1 MTRRKRMIHCMHGFL
16 LIGSLL
22 LHSCS
27 GETQLDGENGT
38 PEGKDPLRQEVLLN
52 INNKLVLHK
61 TTTRDIATA
70 EENAISTLD
79 VYVFGSPTEDGT
91 YTFQERF
98 AYRENTDDL
107 PADAKELILNAGAT
121 DNVTT
126 GLLSLHRGLFVKL
139 YCIANDTKPVNAD
152 GTEVEADDFTPI
164 TFTTG
169 GSIIEREGSP
179 TEADFLKYHTRLLND
194 IGATQPLVTPLA
206 MSGAQTLPLDLT
218 DASVGTRLQVN
229 FKLTRL
235 AARFDVVNKADE
247 SRFTIESIS
256 MGNARRG
263 AGYFPIVTCGAHPAA
278 DGDLTTTNDKPFMG
292 DNANTGTQQGAFYCY
307 PSMQEDEGFLM
318 LKGHYKVN
326 ETETKE
332 VSYRIPFRQKGVD
345 GQETYLDINNNHRYT
360 IGITKADEL
369 RLEFILNVA
378 DWTDDGNIDDYE
390 PGNKPGEITVSIP
403 TAFQGR
409 STATLDAVRNVYT
422 VSMSLDDGS
431 SFDMTV
437 GSSSPG
443 IKIVYAGGPSAQK
456 SNWLVCN
463 PKTTTRIFSGSD
475 YIFYVKENYRGL
487 FPRATVRVYDVL
499 SGMENILYVDA
510 VAVPQPLATTQPSKA
525 PNNESDNPNSFD
537 VATATVTLYRITNS
551 QAQVSFLCPDD
562 MEVVD
567 KPGWIDVSDVVK
579 DGTKNTYTLT
589 LNNRDVVLPST
600 PSNTHTG
607 EVADNAVIFAN
618 SKNKEKL
625 RIPIAIVLKDAPMTP
640 IFTALGGN
648 NNSYAGPTESDLGK
662 ITMSVASGNTCTVP
676 VTSMD
681 GVTVE
686 FDFDG
691 NPAWLTSEIK
701 TTGTSAGSNQQNV
714 IFKLVNA
721 NLPNAKDVTVTLKN
735 KIGGADRQFVISPNV
750 GSLSFSGNSSWGV
763 DVLNTS
769 GKTITLYKLSGETQR
784 MTIKVNSWGGST
796 VESSNTSIVKIS
808 GPTEQ
813 SVDAADYQLAAT
825 GTDSAQLTF
834 ANRVDPTKKE
844 TYAVTVKNF
853 DAPQL
858 NSTFG
863 TLKSVPKNEGSSVL
877 STTITVTPPVGG
889 FEVSSAPNSF
899 IASYSVS
906 GNNCTLK
913 AVKAGST
920 SITFR
925 NKLDNSKT
933 ATYSVTVTGVLY
945 EGQAVWKYEGF
956 YIAPV
961 DAAENVPWTTG
972 TSSYCSGKKG
982 GTWKVPRAAEYRT
995 ILGGTSGSNTA
1006 SEEIYQKYYNTVFAN
1021 RYYWTCDAH
1030 NDTQSYILYVTANT
1044 GKGGAYVGV
1053 QNITYK
1059 GFVRCVAKQ

>member
-16 LIGSLL
+16 LMGSLL

-27 GETQLDGENGT
+27 GETQLDGENGI

-61 TTTRDIATA
+61 TATRDIATA

-152 GTEVEADDFTPI
+152 DIEVEADDFIPI

-169 GSIIEREGSP
+169 GSIMEREGSP
-179 TEADFLKYHTRLLND
+179 TEADFLKYHTRLLIGD
-194 IGATQPLVTPLA
+194 ILNTPLT

-256 MGNARRG
+256 MGNTRRG

-278 DGDLTTTNDKPFMG
+278 DGDLTTTTDKPFMG
-292 DNANTGTQQGAFYCY
+292 DNANTGTRQGAFYCY

-369 RLEFILNVA
+369 RLEFTLNVA
-378 DWTDDGNIDDYE
+378 DWADDGNIDDYE
-390 PGNKPGEITVSIP
+390 PDNNPGEITVSIP
-403 TAFQGR
+403 TAFQDR
-409 STATLDAVRNVYT
+409 STAILDPDRNVYT
-422 VSMSLDDGS
+422 VSMSLDTGS

-456 SNWLVCN
+456 NNWLVCN
-463 PKTTTRIFSGSD
+463 PKTTTRISSGSD
-475 YIFYVKENYRGL
+475 YTFSIKEDYTGL

-510 VAVPQPLATTQPSKA
+510 VAVPQPLTTTQPEKA
-525 PNNESDNPNSFD
+525 PNGTSDNPNSFD
-537 VATATVTLYRITNS
+537 VTTATATLYRITNS
-551 QAQVSFLCPDD
+551 QAQVSFLCPDN
-562 MEVVD
+562 MEVVG

-579 DGTKNTYTLT
+579 NGTKNTYTLT
-589 LNNRDVVLPST
+589 LNDRDVVLPST
-600 PSNTHTG
+600 TSNTRTV
-607 EVADNAVIFAN
+607 ETTDNAVIFAN

-640 IFTALGGN
+640 LFTALGGS
-648 NNSYAGPTESDLGK
+648 NNSYAGPTESNLGK

-686 FDFDG
+686 FDFG
-691 NPAWLTSEIK
+691 SNPEWLTSEVK

-735 KIGGADRQFVISPNV
+735 KIGGADRKFTISPNI
-750 GSLSFSGNSSWGV
+750 GSFSVAKNSSTSSADSFSGTN
-763 DVLNTS
+763 
-769 GKTITLYKLSGETQR
+769 ITLYKLGSGTSYMQLK
-784 MTIKVNSWGGST
+784 TTYWGGST
-796 VESSNTSIVKIS
+796 LTSNNGAVSISTASTSDDVII
-808 GPTEQ
+808 
-813 SVDAADYQLAAT
+813 YQLTANSVKNGVT
-825 GTDSAQLTF
+825 LTL
-834 ANRVDPTKKE
+834 ASRVDPSKTQ
-844 TYAVTVKNF
+844 TYTVNVTEFK
-853 DAPQL
+853 APTL
-858 NSTFG
+858 NSTSKDI
-863 TLKSVPKNEGSSVL
+863 TSIKNNGG
-877 STTITVTPPVGG
+877 STTVTVTPPTDGYGYKVK
-889 FEVSSAPNSF
+889 
-899 IASYSVS
+899 SYDSYYVNYSNS
-906 GNNCTLK
+906 GNSYTIN
-913 AVKAGST
+913 AVRLGSA
-920 SITFR
+920 SIVFC
-925 NKLDNSKT
+925 NKMDDTKT
-933 ATYSVTVTGVLY
+933 ATLYVTINNSVNY
-945 EGQAVWKYEGF
+945 EGMAVWDYNGY

-961 DAAENVPWTTG
+961 DATTTVWDSNV
-972 TSSYCSGKKG
+972 SSDYYCRYKNGANWR
-982 GTWKVPRAAEYRT
+982 TPTEADMRA
-995 ILGGTSGSNTA
+995 ILGGVSGFDYASYWVYEYITSNGIFSGCTWT
-1006 SEEIYQKYYNTVFAN
+1006 SESLNSTEARFLDIENGFMFVG
-1021 RYYWTCDAH
+1021 
-1030 NDTQSYILYVTANT
+1030 YIP
-1044 GKGGAYVGV
+1044 KSR
-1053 QNITYK
+1053 TYA
-1059 GFVRCVAKQ
+1059 VRCVAKK

>member
-16 LIGSLL
+16 LMGSLL

-61 TTTRDIATA
+61 TATRDIATA

-152 GTEVEADDFTPI
+152 DIEVEADDFIPI

-169 GSIIEREGSP
+169 GSIMEREGSP
-179 TEADFLKYHTRLLND
+179 TEADFLKYHTRLLIGD
-194 IGATQPLVTPLA
+194 ILNTPLT

-256 MGNARRG
+256 MGNTRRG

-278 DGDLTTTNDKPFMG
+278 DGDLTTTTDKPFMG
-292 DNANTGTQQGAFYCY
+292 DNANTGTRQGAFYCY

-369 RLEFILNVA
+369 RLEFTLNVA
-378 DWTDDGNIDDYE
+378 DWADDGNIDDYE
-390 PGNKPGEITVSIP
+390 PDNKPGEITVSIP
-403 TAFQGR
+403 TAFQDR
-409 STATLDAVRNVYT
+409 STAILDPDRNVYT
-422 VSMSLDDGS
+422 VSMSLDTGS

-456 SNWLVCN
+456 NNWLVCN
-463 PKTTTRIFSGSD
+463 PKTTTRISSGSD
-475 YIFYVKENYRGL
+475 YTFSIKEDYTGL

-510 VAVPQPLATTQPSKA
+510 VAVPQPLTTTQPEKA
-525 PNNESDNPNSFD
+525 PNGTSDNPNSFD
-537 VATATVTLYRITNS
+537 VTTATATLYRITNS
-551 QAQVSFLCPDD
+551 QAQVSFLCPDN
-562 MEVVD
+562 MEVVG

-579 DGTKNTYTLT
+579 NGTKNTYTLT
-589 LNNRDVVLPST
+589 LNDRDVVLPSAT
-600 PSNTHTG
+600 SNTRTV
-607 EVADNAVIFAN
+607 ETTDNAVIFAN

-625 RIPIAIVLKDAPMTP
+625 RIPIAIVLKDAPVTP
-640 IFTALGGN
+640 LFTALGGS
-648 NNSYAGPTESDLGK
+648 NNSYTEPTESDLGK
-662 ITMSVASGNTCTVP
+662 ITMSMASGNTCTVP

-686 FDFDG
+686 FDFG
-691 NPAWLTSEIK
+691 SNPEWLTSEVK

-735 KIGGADRQFVISPNV
+735 KIGGADRQFVISPNI
-750 GSLSFSGNSSWGV
+750 GSPSVAKSASSSSADSFSG
-763 DVLNTS
+763 S
-769 GKTITLYKLSGETQR
+769 GITLYKLGSGTSYMQLK
-784 MTIKVNSWGGST
+784 TTYWGGST
-796 VESSNTSIVKIS
+796 LTSSNTGALKVETVSSS
-808 GPTEQ
+808 GNDITYKLT
-813 SVDAADYQLAAT
+813 ALAVNNNIK
-825 GTDSAQLTF
+825 LTL
-834 ANRVDPTKKE
+834 ASRVDPTKTKE
-844 TYAVTVKNF
+844 YSVTIKEFVAPTLNVYSRTITSIKN
-853 DAPQL
+853 
-858 NSTFG
+858 NG
-863 TLKSVPKNEGSSVL
+863 G
-877 STTITVTPPVGG
+877 STTVTVTPPTDNYGYKVK
-889 FEVSSAPNSF
+889 SYDSYY
-899 IASYSVS
+899 ISYSNS
-906 GNNCTLK
+906 GNSYTINT
-913 AVKAGST
+913 VRVGST
-920 SITFR
+920 SIVFC
-925 NKLDNSKT
+925 NKMDDTKT
-933 ATYSVTVTGVLY
+933 ATLDVTINNSVNY
-945 EGQAVWKYEGF
+945 EGMAVWEYNGY

-961 DAAENVPWTTG
+961 DAASTVWDSNV
-972 TSSYCSGKKG
+972 SSNYYCQYKSGAN
-982 GTWKVPRAAEYRT
+982 WRT
-995 ILGGTSGSNTA
+995 PTDADMHAILGTSGFNHASNEVNAYIRNNGIFSGCTWT
-1006 SEEIYQKYYNTVFAN
+1006 SE
-1021 RYYWTCDAH
+1021 
-1030 NDTQSYILYVTANT
+1030 
-1044 GKGGAYVGV
+1044 AYDGNNAKFLDFEVDFMFVGW
-1053 QNITYK
+1053 IPKDRTYA
-1059 GFVRCVAKQ
+1059 VRCVSKK

>member
-16 LIGSLL
+16 LMGSLL

-61 TTTRDIATA
+61 TATRDIATA

-139 YCIANDTKPVNAD
+139 YCIANDTKPMNAD

-169 GSIIEREGSP
+169 GSIMEREGSP
-179 TEADFLKYHTRLLND
+179 TEADFLKYHTRLLNGD
-194 IGATQPLVTPLA
+194 ILNTPLT

-218 DASVGTRLQVN
+218 DASVSTRLQVN

-278 DGDLTTTNDKPFMG
+278 DGDLTTTADKPFMG
-292 DNANTGTQQGAFYCY
+292 DNANTGTQTGAFYCY

-326 ETETKE
+326 ETESKE

-369 RLEFILNVA
+369 RLEFTLNVA
-378 DWTDDGNIDDYE
+378 DWADDGNIDDYE
-390 PGNKPGEITVSIP
+390 PDNKPGEITVSIP
-403 TAFQGR
+403 TAFQDR
-409 STATLDAVRNVYT
+409 STAILDPDRNVYT

-456 SNWLVCN
+456 NNWLVCK
-463 PKTTTRIFSGSD
+463 PKTTTRISSGSD
-475 YIFYVKENYRGL
+475 YTFSIKEDYTGL

-510 VAVPQPLATTQPSKA
+510 VAVPQVLTTAQPAKA
-525 PNNESDNPNSFD
+525 PNGMSDNPNSFD
-537 VATATVTLYRITNS
+537 AANATVTLYRITDS
-551 QAQVSFLCPDD
+551 SAKVSFLCPDD

-567 KPGWIDVSDVVK
+567 NPSWINVSAPVEEGAK
-579 DGTKNTYTLT
+579 RTYTLT
-589 LNNRDVVLPST
+589 LTDRDVDLSST
-600 PSNTHTG
+600 TGNTRTG
-607 EVADNAVIFAN
+607 ETTGNVVVFAN
-618 SKNKEKL
+618 SKSTDKL
-625 RIPIAIVLKDAPMTP
+625 KIPIEIVLKDASLTP
-640 IFTALGGN
+640 TFTLLGGS
-648 NNSYAGPTESDLGK
+648 NNSYTEPSENILGK
-662 ITMSVASGNTCTVP
+662 ISMSMAYGNTCTVP

-681 GVTVE
+681 GVVVE
-686 FDFDG
+686 FDFAG
-691 NPAWLTSEIK
+691 SPEWLSSTVSAD
-701 TTGTSAGSNQQNV
+701 GTSLGLKQESVKFQ
-714 IFKLVNA
+714 LVNA
-721 NLPNAKDVTVTLKN
+721 KLAGAKDVTVTLKN
-735 KIGGADRQFVISPNV
+735 KIGGADRKFVISPNI
-750 GSLSFSGNSSWGV
+750 GSLSVVKGASTSSADSFSGTNIV
-763 DVLNTS
+763 
-769 GKTITLYKLSGETQR
+769 LYKLGSVATSYMQLK
-784 MTIKVNSWGGST
+784 TTYWGGST
-796 VESSNTSIVKIS
+796 LTSNDNAVSVSTASTSGDVI
-808 GPTEQ
+808 T
-813 SVDAADYQLAAT
+813 YQLTANSVKSGVT
-825 GTDSAQLTF
+825 LTL
-834 ANRVDPTKKE
+834 ASRVDPSKKQ
-844 TYAVTVKNF
+844 TYTVNVTEFKAPTLSSTSGLLKAV
-853 DAPQL
+853 PR
-858 NSTFG
+858 
-863 TLKSVPKNEGSSVL
+863 NEGSSNL

-889 FEVSSAPNSF
+889 FEVSSAPNSS

-906 GNNCTLK
+906 GNSYTLN

-920 SITFR
+920 SMTFR
-925 NKLDNSKT
+925 NKLDNSKI
-933 ATYSVTVTGVLY
+933 ATYNVTVQGILY
-945 EGQAVWKYEGF
+945 EGQAVWKYYGF

-961 DAAENVPWTTG
+961 NAVNYIPWN
-972 TSSYCSGKKG
+972 SSLNNSYCANKKG
-982 GTWKVPRAAEYRT
+982 GTWYVPAVGEWRT
-995 ILGGTSGSNTA
+995 ILGGYDSPPESIWKEYKKRGVFSN
-1006 SEEIYQKYYNTVFAN
+1006 E
-1021 RYYWTCDAH
+1021 YYWSRTD
-1030 NDTQSYILYVTANT
+1030 
-1044 GKGGAYVGV
+1044 GGDGRAYMMCMYMGGNMSIVPELKTENGW
-1053 QNITYK
+1053 
-1059 GFVRCVAKQ
+1059 VRCITNGY

>member
-16 LIGSLL
+16 LMGSLL

-27 GETQLDGENGT
+27 GETQLDGENGI

-61 TTTRDIATA
+61 TATRDIATA

-79 VYVFGSPTEDGT
+79 VYVFGASTEDGT

-169 GSIIEREGSP
+169 GSIMEREGSP
-179 TEADFLKYHTRLLND
+179 TEADFLKYHTRLLTGD
-194 IGATQPLVTPLA
+194 ILNSPLA

-263 AGYFPIVTCGAHPAA
+263 AGYFPIITCGAHPAA
-278 DGDLTTTNDKPFMG
+278 DGDLTTTADKPFMG
-292 DNANTGTQQGAFYCY
+292 ANANTGTQTGAFYCY

-326 ETETKE
+326 ETESKE

-369 RLEFILNVA
+369 RLEFTLNVT
-378 DWTDDGNIDDYE
+378 DWPDDGNIDDYE
-390 PGNKPGEITVSIP
+390 PDNKPGEITVSIP
-403 TAFQGR
+403 PAFQDR
-409 STATLDAVRNVYT
+409 STAILDPDRNVYT
-422 VSMSLDDGS
+422 VSMSLDTGS

-456 SNWLVCN
+456 NNWLVCE
-463 PKTTTRIFSGSD
+463 PKTTIRISSGSD
-475 YIFYVKENYRGL
+475 YTFSIKEDYTGF

-510 VAVPQPLATTQPSKA
+510 VAVPQPLTTTQPEKA
-525 PNNESDNPNSFD
+525 PNGTSDNPNSFD
-537 VATATVTLYRITNS
+537 VTTATATLYRITNS
-551 QAQVSFLCPDD
+551 STQVSFLCPDN
-562 MEVVD
+562 MEVVG

-579 DGTKNTYTLT
+579 NGTKNTYTLT
-589 LNNRDVVLPST
+589 LNDRDVVLPST
-600 PSNTHTG
+600 TSNTRTV
-607 EVADNAVIFAN
+607 ETTDNAVIFAN

-640 IFTALGGN
+640 LFTALGGN
-648 NNSYAGPTESDLGK
+648 NNSYTEPTESDLGK

-686 FDFDG
+686 FDFG
-691 NPAWLTSEIK
+691 SNPEWLTSEVK
-701 TTGTSAGSNQQNV
+701 TTGTSAGSNQQSV

-735 KIGGADRQFVISPNV
+735 KIGGADRKFVISPNI
-750 GSLSFSGNSSWGV
+750 GSPSVAKSASSSSADSFSG
-763 DVLNTS
+763 S
-769 GKTITLYKLSGETQR
+769 GITLYKLGSGTSYMQLKA
-784 MTIKVNSWGGST
+784 TYWGGST
-796 VESSNTSIVKIS
+796 LTSSNTGALKVETVSSS
-808 GPTEQ
+808 GNDITYKLT
-813 SVDAADYQLAAT
+813 ALAVNNNIK
-825 GTDSAQLTF
+825 LTL
-834 ANRVDPTKKE
+834 ASRVDPTKTKE
-844 TYAVTVKNF
+844 YSVTIKEFVAPTLNVYSRTITSIKN
-853 DAPQL
+853 
-858 NSTFG
+858 NG
-863 TLKSVPKNEGSSVL
+863 G
-877 STTITVTPPVGG
+877 STTVTVTPPTDNYGYKVK
-889 FEVSSAPNSF
+889 SYDSYY
-899 IASYSVS
+899 ISYSNS
-906 GNNCTLK
+906 GNSYTINT
-913 AVKAGST
+913 VRVGST
-920 SITFR
+920 SIVFC
-925 NKLDNSKT
+925 NKMDDTKT
-933 ATYSVTVTGVLY
+933 ATLYVTINNSVNY
-945 EGQAVWKYEGF
+945 EGMAVWDYNGY

-961 DAAENVPWTTG
+961 DATTTVWDSNV
-972 TSSYCSGKKG
+972 SSDYYCRYKNGANWR
-982 GTWKVPRAAEYRT
+982 TPTEADMRA
-995 ILGGTSGSNTA
+995 ILGGVSGFDYASYWVYEYITSNGIFSGCTWTSESYDSSNA
-1006 SEEIYQKYYNTVFAN
+1006 RFLDIENGFMFVG
-1021 RYYWTCDAH
+1021 
-1030 NDTQSYILYVTANT
+1030 YIS
-1044 GKGGAYVGV
+1044 KSR
-1053 QNITYK
+1053 TYP
-1059 GFVRCVAKQ
+1059 VRCVAKK

>member
-1 MTRRKRMIHCMHGFL
+1 MHGFL
-16 LIGSLL
+16 LMGSLL
-22 LHSCS
+22 LYSCS
-27 GETQLDGENGT
+27 GETQLDGENGI

-61 TTTRDIATA
+61 TATRDIATA

-152 GTEVEADDFTPI
+152 GTEVETDDFTPI

-169 GSIIEREGSP
+169 GSIMEREGSP
-179 TEADFLKYHTRLLND
+179 TEADFLKYHTRLLNGD
-194 IGATQPLVTPLA
+194 VLSTPLA

-218 DASVGTRLQVN
+218 DASVSTRLQVN

-278 DGDLTTTNDKPFMG
+278 DGDLTTTTDKPFMG
-292 DNANTGTQQGAFYCY
+292 DNANTGTRQGAFYCY

-326 ETETKE
+326 ETESKE

-369 RLEFILNVA
+369 RLEFTLNVA
-378 DWTDDGNIDDYE
+378 DWADDGNIDDYE
-390 PGNKPGEITVSIP
+390 PDNKPGEITVSIP
-403 TAFQGR
+403 TAFQDR
-409 STATLDAVRNVYT
+409 STAILDPDRNVYT
-422 VSMSLDDGS
+422 VSMSLDTGS

-456 SNWLVCN
+456 NNWLVCN
-463 PKTTTRIFSGSD
+463 PKTTTRISSGSD
-475 YIFYVKENYRGL
+475 YTFSIKEDYTGL

-510 VAVPQPLATTQPSKA
+510 VAVPQPLTTTQPEKA
-525 PNNESDNPNSFD
+525 PNGTSDNPNSFD
-537 VATATVTLYRITNS
+537 VTTATVTLYRITNS
-551 QAQVSFLCPDD
+551 QAQVSFLCPDN
-562 MEVVD
+562 MEVVG

-579 DGTKNTYTLT
+579 NGTKNTYTLT
-589 LNNRDVVLPST
+589 LNDRDVVLPST
-600 PSNTHTG
+600 TSNTRTV
-607 EVADNAVIFAN
+607 ETTDNAVIFAN

-640 IFTALGGN
+640 LFTALGGS
-648 NNSYAGPTESDLGK
+648 NNSYAGPTESNLGK

-686 FDFDG
+686 FDFG
-691 NPAWLTSEIK
+691 SNPEWLTSEVK

-735 KIGGADRQFVISPNV
+735 KIGGADRKFVISPNI
-750 GSLSFSGNSSWGV
+750 GSPSVAKSASSSSADSFSG
-763 DVLNTS
+763 S
-769 GKTITLYKLSGETQR
+769 GITLYKLGSGTSYMQLK
-784 MTIKVNSWGGST
+784 TTYWGGST
-796 VESSNTSIVKIS
+796 LTSSNTGALKVETVSSS
-808 GPTEQ
+808 GNDITYKLT
-813 SVDAADYQLAAT
+813 ALAVNNNIK
-825 GTDSAQLTF
+825 LTL
-834 ANRVDPTKKE
+834 ASRVDPTKTKE
-844 TYAVTVKNF
+844 YSVTIKEFVAPTLNVYSRTITSIKN
-853 DAPQL
+853 
-858 NSTFG
+858 NG
-863 TLKSVPKNEGSSVL
+863 G
-877 STTITVTPPVGG
+877 STTVTVTPPTDNYGYKVK
-889 FEVSSAPNSF
+889 SYDSYY
-899 IASYSVS
+899 ISYSNS
-906 GNNCTLK
+906 GNSYTINT
-913 AVKAGST
+913 VRVGST
-920 SITFR
+920 SIVFC
-925 NKLDNSKT
+925 NKMDDTKT
-933 ATYSVTVTGVLY
+933 ATLDVTINNSVNY
-945 EGQAVWKYEGF
+945 EGMAVWEYNGY

-961 DAAENVPWTTG
+961 DAASTVWDSNV
-972 TSSYCSGKKG
+972 SSNYYCQYKSGAN
-982 GTWKVPRAAEYRT
+982 WRT
-995 ILGGTSGSNTA
+995 PTDADMHAILGTSGFNHASNEVNAYIRNNGIFSGCTWT
-1006 SEEIYQKYYNTVFAN
+1006 SE
-1021 RYYWTCDAH
+1021 
-1030 NDTQSYILYVTANT
+1030 
-1044 GKGGAYVGV
+1044 AYDGNNAKFLDFEVDFMFVGW
-1053 QNITYK
+1053 IPKDRTYA
-1059 GFVRCVAKQ
+1059 VRCVSKK

>member
-1 MTRRKRMIHCMHGFL
+1 MHGFL
-16 LIGSLL
+16 LMGSLL

-27 GETQLDGENGT
+27 GETQLDGENGI

-61 TTTRDIATA
+61 TATRDIATA

-152 GTEVEADDFTPI
+152 DIEVEADDFIPI

-169 GSIIEREGSP
+169 GSIMEREGSP
-179 TEADFLKYHTRLLND
+179 TEADFLKYHTRLLIGD
-194 IGATQPLVTPLA
+194 ILNTPLT

-218 DASVGTRLQVN
+218 DASVSTRLQVN

-278 DGDLTTTNDKPFMG
+278 DGDLTTTADKPFMG
-292 DNANTGTQQGAFYCY
+292 DNANTGTQTGAFYCY

-369 RLEFILNVA
+369 RLEFTLNVA
-378 DWTDDGNIDDYE
+378 DWADDGNIDDYE
-390 PGNKPGEITVSIP
+390 PDNNPGEITVSIP

-456 SNWLVCN
+456 NNWLVCE
-463 PKTTTRIFSGSD
+463 PKTTTRISSGSD
-475 YIFYVKENYRGL
+475 YTFSIKEDYTGL
-487 FPRATVRVYDVL
+487 FPCATVRVYDVL
-499 SGMENILYVDA
+499 SGIENILYVDA
-510 VAVPQPLATTQPSKA
+510 VAVPQPLTTTQPEKA
-525 PNNESDNPNSFD
+525 PNGTSDNPNSFD
-537 VATATVTLYRITNS
+537 VTTATATLYRITNS
-551 QAQVSFLCPDD
+551 STQVSFLCPDN
-562 MEVVD
+562 MEVVG

-579 DGTKNTYTLT
+579 NGTKNTYTLT
-589 LNNRDVVLPST
+589 LNDRDVVLPST
-600 PSNTHTG
+600 TGNTRTV
-607 EVADNAVIFAN
+607 EITDNAVIFAN

-640 IFTALGGN
+640 LFTALGGN
-648 NNSYAGPTESDLGK
+648 NNSYTEPTESDLGK

-686 FDFDG
+686 FDFG
-691 NPAWLTSEIK
+691 SNPEWLTSEVK

-735 KIGGADRQFVISPNV
+735 KIGGADRQFVISPNI
-750 GSLSFSGNSSWGV
+750 GSLSVVKNSSTSSADSFSGTN
-763 DVLNTS
+763 
-769 GKTITLYKLSGETQR
+769 ITLYKLGSGTSYMQLK
-784 MTIKVNSWGGST
+784 TTYWGGST
-796 VESSNTSIVKIS
+796 LTSNNGAVSISTASTSGDVII
-808 GPTEQ
+808 
-813 SVDAADYQLAAT
+813 YQLTANSVKNGVT
-825 GTDSAQLTF
+825 LTL
-834 ANRVDPTKKE
+834 ASRVDPSKTQ
-844 TYAVTVKNF
+844 TYTVNVTEFKAPTLNTGSSISLGTIRNSNVSKNVTVTAG
-853 DAPQL
+853 DGYGYDL
-858 NSTFG
+858 NITA
-863 TLKSVPKNEGSSVL
+863 GSSVVSNTKSG
-877 STTITVTPPVGG
+877 STHTLTAQKTGSATYVFYNKMDATKKATLNITV
-889 FEVSSAPNSF
+889 
-899 IASYSVS
+899 S
-906 GNNCTLK
+906 GVNFD
-913 AVKAGST
+913 G
-920 SITFR
+920 
-925 NKLDNSKT
+925 
-933 ATYSVTVTGVLY
+933 YTVWEYRGY
-945 EGQAVWKYEGF
+945 
-956 YIAPV
+956 YIAPPIDKTV
-961 DAAENVPWTTG
+961 TYWTGSLT
-972 TSSYCSGKKG
+972 TRYCSPRSGA
-982 GTWKVPRAAEYRT
+982 TWVIPSDSDCRS
-995 ILGGTSGSNTA
+995 IIGTSGESNA
-1006 SEEIYQKYYNTVFAN
+1006 SSSIYNELKNNGIFDTGTF
-1021 RYYWTCDAH
+1021 YWTT
-1030 NDTQSYILYVTANT
+1030 TQIDERSAYGFHFATTFARVSTGAINT
-1044 GKGGAYVGV
+1044 D
-1053 QNITYK
+1053 NRI
-1059 GFVRCVAKQ
+1059 RCVARK

>member
-16 LIGSLL
+16 LMGSLL
-22 LHSCS
+22 LYSCS
-27 GETQLDGENGT
+27 GETQLDGENGI

-61 TTTRDIATA
+61 TATRDIATA

-152 GTEVEADDFTPI
+152 GTEVETDDFTPI

-169 GSIIEREGSP
+169 GSIMEREGSP
-179 TEADFLKYHTRLLND
+179 TEADFLKYHTRLLNGD
-194 IGATQPLVTPLA
+194 VLSTPLA

-218 DASVGTRLQVN
+218 DASVSTRLQVN

-278 DGDLTTTNDKPFMG
+278 DGDLTTTTDKPFMG
-292 DNANTGTQQGAFYCY
+292 DNANTGTRQGAFYCY

-326 ETETKE
+326 ETESKE

-369 RLEFILNVA
+369 RLEFTLNVA
-378 DWTDDGNIDDYE
+378 DWADDGNIDDYE
-390 PGNKPGEITVSIP
+390 PDNKPGEITVSIP
-403 TAFQGR
+403 TAFQDR
-409 STATLDAVRNVYT
+409 STAILDPDRNVYT
-422 VSMSLDDGS
+422 VSMSLDTGS

-456 SNWLVCN
+456 NNWLVCN
-463 PKTTTRIFSGSD
+463 PKTTTRISSGSD
-475 YIFYVKENYRGL
+475 YTFSIKEDYTGL

-510 VAVPQPLATTQPSKA
+510 VAVPQPLTTTQPEKA
-525 PNNESDNPNSFD
+525 PNGTSDNPNSFD
-537 VATATVTLYRITNS
+537 VTTATVTLYRITNS
-551 QAQVSFLCPDD
+551 QAQVSFLCPDN
-562 MEVVD
+562 MEVVG

-579 DGTKNTYTLT
+579 NGTKNTYTLT
-589 LNNRDVVLPST
+589 LNDRDVVLPST
-600 PSNTHTG
+600 TSNTRTV
-607 EVADNAVIFAN
+607 ETTDNAVIFAN

-625 RIPIAIVLKDAPMTP
+625 RIPIAIFLTDAHITP
-640 IFTALGGN
+640 LFTALGGSN
-648 NNSYAGPTESDLGK
+648 NRYAGPTESNLGK

-686 FDFDG
+686 FDFG
-691 NPAWLTSEIK
+691 SNPEWLTSEVK

-735 KIGGADRQFVISPNV
+735 KIGGADRKFVISPNI
-750 GSLSFSGNSSWGV
+750 GSPSVAKSASSSSADSFSG
-763 DVLNTS
+763 S
-769 GKTITLYKLSGETQR
+769 GITLYKLGSGTSYMQLK
-784 MTIKVNSWGGST
+784 TTYWGGST
-796 VESSNTSIVKIS
+796 LTSSNTGALKVETVSSS
-808 GPTEQ
+808 GNDITYKLT
-813 SVDAADYQLAAT
+813 ALAVNNNIK
-825 GTDSAQLTF
+825 LTL
-834 ANRVDPTKKE
+834 ASRVDPTKTKE
-844 TYAVTVKNF
+844 YSVTIKEFVAPTLNVYSRTITSIKN
-853 DAPQL
+853 
-858 NSTFG
+858 NG
-863 TLKSVPKNEGSSVL
+863 G
-877 STTITVTPPVGG
+877 STTVTVTPPTDNYGYKVK
-889 FEVSSAPNSF
+889 SYDSYY
-899 IASYSVS
+899 ISYSNS
-906 GNNCTLK
+906 GNSYTINT
-913 AVKAGST
+913 VRVGST
-920 SITFR
+920 SIVFC
-925 NKLDNSKT
+925 NKMDDTKT
-933 ATYSVTVTGVLY
+933 ATLDVTINNSVNY
-945 EGQAVWKYEGF
+945 EGMAVWEYNGY

-961 DAAENVPWTTG
+961 DAASTVWDSNV
-972 TSSYCSGKKG
+972 SSNYYCQYKSGAN
-982 GTWKVPRAAEYRT
+982 WRT
-995 ILGGTSGSNTA
+995 PTDADMHAILGTSGFNHASNEVNAYIRNNGIFSGCTWT
-1006 SEEIYQKYYNTVFAN
+1006 SE
-1021 RYYWTCDAH
+1021 
-1030 NDTQSYILYVTANT
+1030 
-1044 GKGGAYVGV
+1044 AYDGNNAKFLDFEVDFMFVGW
-1053 QNITYK
+1053 IPKDRTYA
-1059 GFVRCVAKQ
+1059 VRCVSKK

>member
-16 LIGSLL
+16 LMGSLL

-61 TTTRDIATA
+61 TATRDIATA

-152 GTEVEADDFTPI
+152 DIEVEADDFIPI

-169 GSIIEREGSP
+169 GSIMEREGSP
-179 TEADFLKYHTRLLND
+179 TEADFLKYHTRLLIGD
-194 IGATQPLVTPLA
+194 ILNTPLT

-256 MGNARRG
+256 MGNTRRG

-278 DGDLTTTNDKPFMG
+278 DGDLTTTTDKPFMG
-292 DNANTGTQQGAFYCY
+292 DNANTGTRQGAFYCY

-369 RLEFILNVA
+369 RLEFTLNVA
-378 DWTDDGNIDDYE
+378 DWADDGNIDDYE
-390 PGNKPGEITVSIP
+390 PDNKPGEITVSIP
-403 TAFQGR
+403 TAFQDR
-409 STATLDAVRNVYT
+409 STAILDPDRNVYT
-422 VSMSLDDGS
+422 VSMSLDTGS

-456 SNWLVCN
+456 NNWLVCN
-463 PKTTTRIFSGSD
+463 PKTTTRISSGSD
-475 YIFYVKENYRGL
+475 YTFSIKEDYTGL

-510 VAVPQPLATTQPSKA
+510 VAVPQPLTTTQPEKA
-525 PNNESDNPNSFD
+525 PNGTSDNPNSFD
-537 VATATVTLYRITNS
+537 VTTATATLYRITNS
-551 QAQVSFLCPDD
+551 QAQVSFLCPDN
-562 MEVVD
+562 MEVVG

-579 DGTKNTYTLT
+579 NGTKNTYTLT
-589 LNNRDVVLPST
+589 LNDRDVVLPSAT
-600 PSNTHTG
+600 SNTRTV
-607 EVADNAVIFAN
+607 ETTDNAVIFAN

-625 RIPIAIVLKDAPMTP
+625 RIPIAIVLKDAPVTP
-640 IFTALGGN
+640 LFTALGGS
-648 NNSYAGPTESDLGK
+648 NNSYTEPTESDLGK
-662 ITMSVASGNTCTVP
+662 ITMSMASGNTCTVP

-686 FDFDG
+686 FDFG
-691 NPAWLTSEIK
+691 SNPEWLTSEVK

-735 KIGGADRQFVISPNV
+735 KIGGADRQFVISPNI
-750 GSLSFSGNSSWGV
+750 GSPSVAKSASSSSADSFSG
-763 DVLNTS
+763 S
-769 GKTITLYKLSGETQR
+769 GITLYKLGSGTSYMQLK
-784 MTIKVNSWGGST
+784 TTYWGGST
-796 VESSNTSIVKIS
+796 LTSSNTGALKVETVSSS
-808 GPTEQ
+808 GNDITYKLT
-813 SVDAADYQLAAT
+813 ALAVNNNIK
-825 GTDSAQLTF
+825 LTL
-834 ANRVDPTKKE
+834 ASRVDPTKTKE
-844 TYAVTVKNF
+844 YSVTIKEFVAPTLNVYSRTITSIKN
-853 DAPQL
+853 
-858 NSTFG
+858 NG
-863 TLKSVPKNEGSSVL
+863 G
-877 STTITVTPPVGG
+877 STTVTVTPPTDNYGYKVK
-889 FEVSSAPNSF
+889 SYDSYY
-899 IASYSVS
+899 ISYSNS
-906 GNNCTLK
+906 GNSYTINT
-913 AVKAGST
+913 VRVGST
-920 SITFR
+920 SIVFC
-925 NKLDNSKT
+925 NKMDDTKT
-933 ATYSVTVTGVLY
+933 ATLDVTINNSVNY
-945 EGQAVWKYEGF
+945 EGMAVWEYNGY

-961 DAAENVPWTTG
+961 DAASTVWDSNV
-972 TSSYCSGKKG
+972 SSNYYCQYKSGAN
-982 GTWKVPRAAEYRT
+982 WRT
-995 ILGGTSGSNTA
+995 PTDADMHAILGTSGFNHASNEVNAYIRNNGIFSGCTWT
-1006 SEEIYQKYYNTVFAN
+1006 SEAYDGNNAKFLDFEVDFMFVG
-1021 RYYWTCDAH
+1021 WTPKDR
-1030 NDTQSYILYVTANT
+1030 
-1044 GKGGAYVGV
+1044 
-1053 QNITYK
+1053 TYA
-1059 GFVRCVAKQ
+1059 VRCVSKK

>member
-16 LIGSLL
+16 LMGSLL
-22 LHSCS
+22 LYSCS
-27 GETQLDGENGT
+27 GETQLDGENGI

-61 TTTRDIATA
+61 TATRDIATA

-152 GTEVEADDFTPI
+152 GTEVETDDFTPI

-169 GSIIEREGSP
+169 GSIMEREGSP
-179 TEADFLKYHTRLLND
+179 TEADFLKYHTRLLNGD
-194 IGATQPLVTPLA
+194 VLSTPLA

-218 DASVGTRLQVN
+218 DASVSTRLQVN

-278 DGDLTTTNDKPFMG
+278 DGDLTTTTDKPFMG
-292 DNANTGTQQGAFYCY
+292 DNANTGTRQGPFYCY

-326 ETETKE
+326 ETESKE

-369 RLEFILNVA
+369 RLEFTLNVA
-378 DWTDDGNIDDYE
+378 DWADDGNIDDYE
-390 PGNKPGEITVSIP
+390 PDNKPGEITVSIP
-403 TAFQGR
+403 TAFQDR
-409 STATLDAVRNVYT
+409 STAILDPDRNVYT
-422 VSMSLDDGS
+422 VSMSLDTGS

-456 SNWLVCN
+456 NNWLVCN
-463 PKTTTRIFSGSD
+463 PKTTTRISSGSD
-475 YIFYVKENYRGL
+475 YTFSIKEDYTGL

-510 VAVPQPLATTQPSKA
+510 VAVPQPLTTTQPEKA
-525 PNNESDNPNSFD
+525 PNGTSDNPNSFD
-537 VATATVTLYRITNS
+537 VTTATVTLYRITNS
-551 QAQVSFLCPDD
+551 QAQVSFLCPDN
-562 MEVVD
+562 MEVVG

-579 DGTKNTYTLT
+579 NGTKNTYTLT
-589 LNNRDVVLPST
+589 LNDRDVVLPST
-600 PSNTHTG
+600 TSNTRTV
-607 EVADNAVIFAN
+607 ETTDNAVIFAN

-640 IFTALGGN
+640 LFTALGGS
-648 NNSYAGPTESDLGK
+648 NNSYAGPTESNLGK

-686 FDFDG
+686 FDFG
-691 NPAWLTSEIK
+691 SNPEWLTSEVK

-735 KIGGADRQFVISPNV
+735 KIGGADRKFVISPNI
-750 GSLSFSGNSSWGV
+750 GSPSVAKSASSSSADSFSG
-763 DVLNTS
+763 S
-769 GKTITLYKLSGETQR
+769 GITLYKLGSGTSYMQLK
-784 MTIKVNSWGGST
+784 TTYWGGST
-796 VESSNTSIVKIS
+796 LTSSNTGALKVETVSSS
-808 GPTEQ
+808 GNDITYKLT
-813 SVDAADYQLAAT
+813 ALAVNNNIK
-825 GTDSAQLTF
+825 LTL
-834 ANRVDPTKKE
+834 ASRVDPTKTKE
-844 TYAVTVKNF
+844 YSVTIKEFVAPTLNVYSRTITSIKN
-853 DAPQL
+853 
-858 NSTFG
+858 NG
-863 TLKSVPKNEGSSVL
+863 G
-877 STTITVTPPVGG
+877 STTVTVTPPTDNYGYKVK
-889 FEVSSAPNSF
+889 SYDSYY
-899 IASYSVS
+899 ISYSNS
-906 GNNCTLK
+906 GNSYTINT
-913 AVKAGST
+913 VRVGST
-920 SITFR
+920 SIVFC
-925 NKLDNSKT
+925 NKMDDTKT
-933 ATYSVTVTGVLY
+933 ATLDVTINNSVNY
-945 EGQAVWKYEGF
+945 EGMAVWEYNGY

-961 DAAENVPWTTG
+961 DAASTVWDSNV
-972 TSSYCSGKKG
+972 SSNYYCQYKSGAN
-982 GTWKVPRAAEYRT
+982 WRT
-995 ILGGTSGSNTA
+995 PTDADMHAILGTSGFNHASNEVNAYIRNNGIFSGCTWT
-1006 SEEIYQKYYNTVFAN
+1006 SE
-1021 RYYWTCDAH
+1021 
-1030 NDTQSYILYVTANT
+1030 
-1044 GKGGAYVGV
+1044 AYDGNNAKFLDFEVDFMFVGW
-1053 QNITYK
+1053 IPKDRTYA
-1059 GFVRCVAKQ
+1059 VRCVSKK

>member
-16 LIGSLL
+16 LMGSLL

-27 GETQLDGENGT
+27 GETQLDGENGI

-61 TTTRDIATA
+61 TATRDIATA

-152 GTEVEADDFTPI
+152 DIEVEADDFIPI

-169 GSIIEREGSP
+169 GSIMEREGSP
-179 TEADFLKYHTRLLND
+179 TEADFLKYHTRLLVGD
-194 IGATQPLVTPLA
+194 ILNTPLT

-256 MGNARRG
+256 MGNTRRG

-278 DGDLTTTNDKPFMG
+278 DGDLTTTADKPFMG
-292 DNANTGTQQGAFYCY
+292 DNANTGTQTGAFYCY

-326 ETETKE
+326 ETESKE

-369 RLEFILNVA
+369 RLEFTLNVA
-378 DWTDDGNIDDYE
+378 DWADDGNIDDYE
-390 PGNKPGEITVSIP
+390 PDNKPGEITVSIP
-403 TAFQGR
+403 TAFQDR
-409 STATLDAVRNVYT
+409 STAILDPDRNVYT
-422 VSMSLDDGS
+422 VSMSLDTGS

-456 SNWLVCN
+456 NNWLVCE
-463 PKTTTRIFSGSD
+463 PKTTTRISSGSD
-475 YIFYVKENYRGL
+475 YTFSIKEDYTGL

-510 VAVPQPLATTQPSKA
+510 VAVPQPLTTTQPEKA
-525 PNNESDNPNSFD
+525 PNGTSDNPNSFD
-537 VATATVTLYRITNS
+537 VTTATATLYRITNS
-551 QAQVSFLCPDD
+551 STQVSFLCPDN
-562 MEVVD
+562 MEVVG

-579 DGTKNTYTLT
+579 NGTKNTYTLT
-589 LNNRDVVLPST
+589 LNDRDVVLPST
-600 PSNTHTG
+600 TGNTRTV
-607 EVADNAVIFAN
+607 EITDNAVIFAN

-640 IFTALGGN
+640 LFTALGGN
-648 NNSYAGPTESDLGK
+648 NNSYTEPTESDLGK

-686 FDFDG
+686 FDFG
-691 NPAWLTSEIK
+691 ENPEWLTSEVK

-735 KIGGADRQFVISPNV
+735 KIGGADRKFTISPNV

-769 GKTITLYKLSGETQR
+769 GKTITLYKLSGETQK

-796 VESSNTSIVKIS
+796 VESNNTSIVKIS
-808 GPTEQ
+808 GSAEQ
-813 SVDAADYQLAAT
+813 SVDAANYQLVAT
-825 GTDSAQLTF
+825 GTGSAQLAF

-844 TYAVTVKNF
+844 TYTVTVKSF
-853 DAPQL
+853 AAPTL
-858 NSTFG
+858 NSYSG
-863 TLKSVPKNEGSSVL
+863 TLKIVSKNKGSSVL

-889 FEVSSAPNSF
+889 FEVSSANSN
-899 IASYSVS
+899 IASCDVT
-906 GNNCTLK
+906 GNNCTVN
-913 AVKAGST
+913 AQSAGNT
-920 SITFR
+920 NITFR
-925 NKLDNSKT
+925 NKLDNTKT
-933 ATYSVTVTGVLY
+933 INYNVTVTGVLY
-945 EGQAVWKYEGF
+945 EGQAVWEYYGY

-961 DAAENVPWTTG
+961 NAATNVPWDYRI
-972 TSSYCSGKKG
+972 SDDYYCYNKSG
-982 GTWKVPRAAEYRT
+982 GTWYIPSSAEWRT
-995 ILGGTSGSNTA
+995 ILGGTSGNADA
-1006 SEEIYQKYYNTVFAN
+1006 SDAVHKEYYNKVFAN
-1021 RYYWTCDAH
+1021 EYYWSRDGHDSTR
-1030 NDTQSYILYVTANT
+1030 SYIMLMRMSGANVDT
-1044 GKGGAYVGV
+1044 WANSYASGR
-1053 QNITYK
+1053 
-1059 GFVRCVAKQ
+1059 VRCIARK

>member
-16 LIGSLL
+16 LMGSLL

-27 GETQLDGENGT
+27 GETQLDGENGI

-61 TTTRDIATA
+61 TATRDIATA

-152 GTEVEADDFTPI
+152 DIEVEADDFIPI

-169 GSIIEREGSP
+169 GSIMEREGSP
-179 TEADFLKYHTRLLND
+179 TEADFLKYHTRLLIGD
-194 IGATQPLVTPLA
+194 ILNTPLT

-256 MGNARRG
+256 MGNTRRG

-278 DGDLTTTNDKPFMG
+278 DGDLTTTTDKPFMG
-292 DNANTGTQQGAFYCY
+292 DNANTGTRQGAFYCY

-369 RLEFILNVA
+369 RLEFTLNVA
-378 DWTDDGNIDDYE
+378 DWADDGNIDDYE
-390 PGNKPGEITVSIP
+390 PDNKPGEITVSIP
-403 TAFQGR
+403 TAFQDR
-409 STATLDAVRNVYT
+409 STAILDPDRNVYT
-422 VSMSLDDGS
+422 VSMSLDTGS

-456 SNWLVCN
+456 NNWLVCN
-463 PKTTTRIFSGSD
+463 PKTTTRISSGSD
-475 YIFYVKENYRGL
+475 YTFSIKEDYTGL

-510 VAVPQPLATTQPSKA
+510 VAVPQPLTTTQPEKA
-525 PNNESDNPNSFD
+525 PNGTSDNPNSFD
-537 VATATVTLYRITNS
+537 VTTATVTLYRITNS
-551 QAQVSFLCPDD
+551 QAQVSFLCPDN
-562 MEVVD
+562 MEVVG

-579 DGTKNTYTLT
+579 NGTKNTYTLT
-589 LNNRDVVLPST
+589 LNDRDVVLPST
-600 PSNTHTG
+600 TSNTRTV
-607 EVADNAVIFAN
+607 ETTDNAVIFAN

-640 IFTALGGN
+640 LFTALGGS
-648 NNSYAGPTESDLGK
+648 NNSYAGPTESNLGK

-686 FDFDG
+686 FDFG
-691 NPAWLTSEIK
+691 SNPEWLTSEVK

-735 KIGGADRQFVISPNV
+735 KIGGADRQFVISPNI
-750 GSLSFSGNSSWGV
+750 GSLSVVKNSSTSSADSFSGTN
-763 DVLNTS
+763 
-769 GKTITLYKLSGETQR
+769 ITLYKLGSGTSYMQLK
-784 MTIKVNSWGGST
+784 TTYWGGST
-796 VESSNTSIVKIS
+796 LTSNDGAVSVSTVSTSGDVITYQVTANSVKS
-808 GPTEQ
+808 GVTLT
-813 SVDAADYQLAAT
+813 LA
-825 GTDSAQLTF
+825 S
-834 ANRVDPTKKE
+834 RVDPSKTKAYSVTIKE
-844 TYAVTVKNF
+844 FVAPTLNTTSKNI
-853 DAPQL
+853 
-858 NSTFG
+858 S
-863 TLKSVPKNEGSSVL
+863 SIKNNGG
-877 STTITVTPPVGG
+877 STTVTVTPPTDGYG
-889 FEVSSAPNSF
+889 
-899 IASYSVS
+899 
-906 GNNCTLK
+906 
-913 AVKAGST
+913 
-920 SITFR
+920 
-925 NKLDNSKT
+925 
-933 ATYSVTVTGVLY
+933 
-945 EGQAVWKYEGF
+945 
-956 YIAPV
+956 
-961 DAAENVPWTTG
+961 
-972 TSSYCSGKKG
+972 
-982 GTWKVPRAAEYRT
+982 
-995 ILGGTSGSNTA
+995 
-1006 SEEIYQKYYNTVFAN
+1006 
-1021 RYYWTCDAH
+1021 
-1030 NDTQSYILYVTANT
+1030 
-1044 GKGGAYVGV
+1044 
-1053 QNITYK
+1053 
-1059 GFVRCVAKQ
+1059 

>member
-16 LIGSLL
+16 LMGSLL

-27 GETQLDGENGT
+27 GETQLDGENGI

-61 TTTRDIATA
+61 TATRDIATA

-121 DNVTT
+121 DNVST

-139 YCIANDTKPVNAD
+139 YCIANDTKPMNAD

-169 GSIIEREGSP
+169 GSIMEREGSP

-256 MGNARRG
+256 MGNTRRG

-278 DGDLTTTNDKPFMG
+278 DGDLTTTTDKPFMG
-292 DNANTGTQQGAFYCY
+292 DNANTGTQTGAFYCY

-326 ETETKE
+326 ETESKE

-369 RLEFILNVA
+369 RLEFTLNVA
-378 DWTDDGNIDDYE
+378 DWADDGNIDDYE
-390 PGNKPGEITVSIP
+390 PDNKPGEITVSIP
-403 TAFQGR
+403 TAFQDR
-409 STATLDAVRNVYT
+409 STAILDPDRNVYT
-422 VSMSLDDGS
+422 VSMSLDTGS

-456 SNWLVCN
+456 NNWLVCN
-463 PKTTTRIFSGSD
+463 PKTTTRISSGSD
-475 YIFYVKENYRGL
+475 YTFSIKEDYTGL

-510 VAVPQPLATTQPSKA
+510 VAVPQPLTTTQPEKA
-525 PNNESDNPNSFD
+525 PNGTSDNPNSFD
-537 VATATVTLYRITNS
+537 VTTATVTLYRITNS
-551 QAQVSFLCPDD
+551 QAQVSFLCPDN

-567 KPGWIDVSDVVK
+567 KPDWIDVSDVVK
-579 DGTKNTYTLT
+579 NGTKNTYTLT
-589 LNNRDVVLPST
+589 LNDRDVVLPSAT
-600 PSNTHTG
+600 SNTRTV
-607 EVADNAVIFAN
+607 ETTDNAVIFAN

-625 RIPIAIVLKDAPMTP
+625 RIPIAIVLKDAPVTP
-640 IFTALGGN
+640 LFTALGGS
-648 NNSYAGPTESDLGK
+648 NNSYTEPTESDLGK
-662 ITMSVASGNTCTVP
+662 ITMSMASGNTCTVP

-686 FDFDG
+686 FDFG
-691 NPAWLTSEIK
+691 SNPEWLTSEVK

-735 KIGGADRQFVISPNV
+735 KIGGADRQFVISPNI
-750 GSLSFSGNSSWGV
+750 GSPSVAKSASSSSADSFSG
-763 DVLNTS
+763 S
-769 GKTITLYKLSGETQR
+769 GITLYKLGSGTSYMQLK
-784 MTIKVNSWGGST
+784 TTYWGGST
-796 VESSNTSIVKIS
+796 LTSSNTGALKVETVSSS
-808 GPTEQ
+808 GNDITYKLT
-813 SVDAADYQLAAT
+813 ALAVNNNIK
-825 GTDSAQLTF
+825 LTL
-834 ANRVDPTKKE
+834 ASRVDPTKTKE
-844 TYAVTVKNF
+844 YSVTIKEFVAPTLNVYSRTITSIKN
-853 DAPQL
+853 
-858 NSTFG
+858 NG
-863 TLKSVPKNEGSSVL
+863 G
-877 STTITVTPPVGG
+877 STTVTVTPPTDNYGYKVK
-889 FEVSSAPNSF
+889 SYDSYY
-899 IASYSVS
+899 ISYSNS
-906 GNNCTLK
+906 GNSYTINT
-913 AVKAGST
+913 VRVGST
-920 SITFR
+920 SIVFC
-925 NKLDNSKT
+925 NKMDDTKT
-933 ATYSVTVTGVLY
+933 ATLDVTINNSVNY
-945 EGQAVWKYEGF
+945 EGMAVWEYNGY

-961 DAAENVPWTTG
+961 DAASTVWDSNV
-972 TSSYCSGKKG
+972 SSNYYCQYKSGAN
-982 GTWKVPRAAEYRT
+982 WRT
-995 ILGGTSGSNTA
+995 PTDADMHAILGTSGFNHASNEVNAYIRNNGIFSGCTWT
-1006 SEEIYQKYYNTVFAN
+1006 SE
-1021 RYYWTCDAH
+1021 
-1030 NDTQSYILYVTANT
+1030 
-1044 GKGGAYVGV
+1044 AYDGNNAKFLDFEVDFMFVGW
-1053 QNITYK
+1053 IPKDRTYA
-1059 GFVRCVAKQ
+1059 VRCVSKK

>member
-16 LIGSLL
+16 LMGSLL

-27 GETQLDGENGT
+27 GETQLDGENGI

-61 TTTRDIATA
+61 TATRDIATA

-169 GSIIEREGSP
+169 GSIMEREGSP
-179 TEADFLKYHTRLLND
+179 TEADFLKYHTQLLNGD
-194 IGATQPLVTPLA
+194 ILNTPLT

-218 DASVGTRLQVN
+218 DASVSTRLQVN

-263 AGYFPIVTCGAHPAA
+263 AGYFPIVTCGTHPAA

-292 DNANTGTQQGAFYCY
+292 DNANIGTQTGAFYCY

-326 ETETKE
+326 ETESKE
-332 VSYRIPFRQKGVD
+332 VSYRIPFRQKGGD

-369 RLEFILNVA
+369 RLEFTLNVA
-378 DWTDDGNIDDYE
+378 DWADDGNIDDYE
-390 PGNKPGEITVSIP
+390 PDNKPGEITVSIP
-403 TAFQGR
+403 TAFQDR
-409 STATLDAVRNVYT
+409 STAILDPDRNVYT
-422 VSMSLDDGS
+422 VSMSLDTGS

-456 SNWLVCN
+456 NNWLVCN
-463 PKTTTRIFSGSD
+463 PKTTTRISSGSD
-475 YIFYVKENYRGL
+475 YTFSIKKDYTGL

-499 SGMENILYVDA
+499 SGIENILYVDA
-510 VAVPQPLATTQPSKA
+510 VAVPQPLTTTQPEKA
-525 PNNESDNPNSFD
+525 PNGTSDNPNSFD
-537 VATATVTLYRITNS
+537 VTTATATLYRITNS
-551 QAQVSFLCPDD
+551 STQVSFLCPDN

-567 KPGWIDVSDVVK
+567 KPDWIDVSVPVK
-579 DGTKNTYTLT
+579 EGAKRTYTLT

-600 PSNTHTG
+600 PSNTRTG
-607 EVADNAVIFAN
+607 EVAAGNAVIFAN
-618 SKNKEKL
+618 SKNKDKL
-625 RIPIAIVLKDAPMTP
+625 RMPIAIVLKDAPMTP
-640 IFTALGGN
+640 LFTALGGN
-648 NNSYAGPTESDLGK
+648 NNSYTGPTESGLGK
-662 ITMSVASGNTCTVP
+662 ITMSVAANNTCTVP

-686 FDFDG
+686 FDFAG
-691 NPAWLTSEIK
+691 NPEWLASEVK
-701 TTGTSAGSNQQNV
+701 NTGTSAGSNQQSV

-721 NLPNAKDVTVTLKN
+721 SLPNAKDVTVILKN
-735 KIGGADRQFVISPNV
+735 KIGGADRQFVISPNI
-750 GSLSFSGNSSWGV
+750 GSPSVAKSASSSSADSFSG
-763 DVLNTS
+763 S
-769 GKTITLYKLSGETQR
+769 GITLYKLGSGTSYMQLK
-784 MTIKVNSWGGST
+784 TTYWGGST
-796 VESSNTSIVKIS
+796 LTSSNTGALKVETVSSS
-808 GPTEQ
+808 GNDITYKLT
-813 SVDAADYQLAAT
+813 ALAVNNNIK
-825 GTDSAQLTF
+825 LTL
-834 ANRVDPTKKE
+834 ASRVDPTKTKE
-844 TYAVTVKNF
+844 YSVTIKEFVAPTLNVYSKTITSIKN
-853 DAPQL
+853 
-858 NSTFG
+858 SG
-863 TLKSVPKNEGSSVL
+863 G
-877 STTITVTPPVGG
+877 STTVTVTPPTDGYG
-889 FEVSSAPNSF
+889 YKIKSYDSYY
-899 IASYSVS
+899 ISYSNS
-906 GNNCTLK
+906 GNSYTIN
-913 AVKAGST
+913 AVRLGST
-920 SITFR
+920 SIVFC
-925 NKLDNSKT
+925 NKMDDTKT
-933 ATYSVTVTGVLY
+933 ATFYVTVSNTVNY
-945 EGQAVWKYEGF
+945 EGKAVWYYNGY
-956 YIAPV
+956 YIAPD
-961 DAAENVPWTTG
+961 DATGWIPWN
-972 TSSYCSGKKG
+972 SNLNSNCSNKSGAS
-982 GTWKVPRAAEYRT
+982 WKVPTDTEWRT
-995 ILGGTSGSNTA
+995 VLGTTSDNNATS
-1006 SEEIYQKYYNTVFAN
+1006 SVYNDLKSMFSIGA
-1021 RYYWTCDAH
+1021 YYWTVTSTGTNDAYFLAFLDSGAKVH
-1030 NDTQSYILYVTANT
+1030 NNSKDNWCV
-1044 GKGGAYVGV
+1044 
-1053 QNITYK
+1053 
-1059 GFVRCVAKQ
+1059 VRCVARK

>member
-16 LIGSLL
+16 LMGSLL

-27 GETQLDGENGT
+27 GETQLDGENGI

-61 TTTRDIATA
+61 TATRDIATA

-121 DNVTT
+121 DNVST

-139 YCIANDTKPVNAD
+139 YCIANDTKPMNAD

-169 GSIIEREGSP
+169 GSIMEREGSP
-179 TEADFLKYHTRLLND
+179 TEADFLKYHTRLLIGD
-194 IGATQPLVTPLA
+194 ILNTPLT

-256 MGNARRG
+256 MGNTRRG

-278 DGDLTTTNDKPFMG
+278 DGDLTTTTDKPFMG
-292 DNANTGTQQGAFYCY
+292 DNANTGTQTGAFYCY

-369 RLEFILNVA
+369 RLEFTLNVA
-378 DWTDDGNIDDYE
+378 DWADDGNIDDYE
-390 PGNKPGEITVSIP
+390 PDNKPGEITVSIP
-403 TAFQGR
+403 TAFQDR
-409 STATLDAVRNVYT
+409 STAILDPDRNVYT
-422 VSMSLDDGS
+422 VSMSLDTGS

-456 SNWLVCN
+456 NNWLVCN
-463 PKTTTRIFSGSD
+463 PKTTTRISSGSD
-475 YIFYVKENYRGL
+475 YTFSIKEDYTGL

-510 VAVPQPLATTQPSKA
+510 VAVPQPLTTTQPEKA
-525 PNNESDNPNSFD
+525 PNGTSDNPNSFD
-537 VATATVTLYRITNS
+537 VTTATATLYRITNS
-551 QAQVSFLCPDD
+551 STQVSFLCPDN
-562 MEVVD
+562 MEVVG

-579 DGTKNTYTLT
+579 NGTKNTYTLT
-589 LNNRDVVLPST
+589 LNDRDVVLPST
-600 PSNTHTG
+600 TSNTRTV
-607 EVADNAVIFAN
+607 ETTDNAVIFAN

-625 RIPIAIVLKDAPMTP
+625 RIPIAIVLKDAPVTP
-640 IFTALGGN
+640 LFTALGGN
-648 NNSYAGPTESDLGK
+648 NNSYTEPTESNLGK

-686 FDFDG
+686 FDFG
-691 NPAWLTSEIK
+691 SNPEWLTSEVK

-735 KIGGADRQFVISPNV
+735 KIGGADRKFVISPNI
-750 GSLSFSGNSSWGV
+750 GSLSVVKNSSTSTADSFSGQN
-763 DVLNTS
+763 
-769 GKTITLYKLSGETQR
+769 ITLYKLGSGTSYMQLK
-784 MTIKVNSWGGST
+784 TTYWGGST
-796 VESSNTSIVKIS
+796 LTSSNTGALKVETVSSS
-808 GPTEQ
+808 GNDITYKLT
-813 SVDAADYQLAAT
+813 ALAVNNNIK
-825 GTDSAQLTF
+825 LTL
-834 ANRVDPTKKE
+834 ASRVDPTKTKE
-844 TYAVTVKNF
+844 YSVTIKEFVAPTLNVYSRTITSIKN
-853 DAPQL
+853 
-858 NSTFG
+858 NG
-863 TLKSVPKNEGSSVL
+863 G
-877 STTITVTPPVGG
+877 STTVTVTPPTDNYGYKVK
-889 FEVSSAPNSF
+889 SYDSYY
-899 IASYSVS
+899 ISYSNS
-906 GNNCTLK
+906 GNSYTINT
-913 AVKAGST
+913 VRVGST
-920 SITFR
+920 SIVFC
-925 NKLDNSKT
+925 NKMDDTKT
-933 ATYSVTVTGVLY
+933 ATLDVTINNSVNY
-945 EGQAVWKYEGF
+945 EGMAVWEYNGY

-961 DAAENVPWTTG
+961 DAASTVWDSNV
-972 TSSYCSGKKG
+972 SSNYYCQYKSGAN
-982 GTWKVPRAAEYRT
+982 WRT
-995 ILGGTSGSNTA
+995 PTDADMHAILGTSGFNHASNEVNAYIRNNGIFSGCTWT
-1006 SEEIYQKYYNTVFAN
+1006 SE
-1021 RYYWTCDAH
+1021 
-1030 NDTQSYILYVTANT
+1030 
-1044 GKGGAYVGV
+1044 AYDGNNAKFLDFEVDFMFVGW
-1053 QNITYK
+1053 IPKDRTYA
-1059 GFVRCVAKQ
+1059 VRCVSKK

>member
-16 LIGSLL
+16 LMGSLL

-27 GETQLDGENGT
+27 GETQLDGENGI

-61 TTTRDIATA
+61 TATRDIATA

-79 VYVFGSPTEDGT
+79 VYVFGASTEDGT

-98 AYRENTDDL
+98 AYRENSDDL

-121 DNVTT
+121 DNITT

-152 GTEVEADDFTPI
+152 DIEVEADDFTPV

-169 GSIIEREGSP
+169 GSIMEREGSP
-179 TEADFLKYHTRLLND
+179 TEADFLKYHTRLLTGD
-194 IGATQPLVTPLA
+194 ILNTPLA

-218 DASVGTRLQVN
+218 DASVSTRLQVN

-263 AGYFPIVTCGAHPAA
+263 AGYFPIITCGAHPAA
-278 DGDLTTTNDKPFMG
+278 DGDLTTTADKPFMG
-292 DNANTGTQQGAFYCY
+292 DNANTGTQTGAFYCY

-326 ETETKE
+326 ETESKE

-369 RLEFILNVA
+369 RLEFTLNVA
-378 DWTDDGNIDDYE
+378 DWADDGNIDDYE
-390 PGNKPGEITVSIP
+390 PDNNPGEITVSIP
-403 TAFQGR
+403 TAFQDR
-409 STATLDAVRNVYT
+409 STAILDPDRNVYT

-443 IKIVYAGGPSAQK
+443 IKIVYAGGLSAQK
-456 SNWLVCN
+456 NNWLVCE
-463 PKTTTRIFSGSD
+463 PKTTTRISSGSD
-475 YIFYVKENYRGL
+475 YTFSIKEDYTGL

-510 VAVPQPLATTQPSKA
+510 VAVPQPLTTTQPEKA
-525 PNNESDNPNSFD
+525 PNGTSDNPNSFD
-537 VATATVTLYRITNS
+537 VTTATATLYRITNS
-551 QAQVSFLCPDD
+551 STQVSFLCPDN
-562 MEVVD
+562 MEVVG

-579 DGTKNTYTLT
+579 NGTKNTYTLT
-589 LNNRDVVLPST
+589 LNDRDVVLPST
-600 PSNTHTG
+600 TSNTRTV
-607 EVADNAVIFAN
+607 ETTDNAVIFAN

-640 IFTALGGN
+640 LFTALGGN
-648 NNSYAGPTESDLGK
+648 NNSYTEPTESDLGK

-686 FDFDG
+686 FDFG
-691 NPAWLTSEIK
+691 SNPEWLTSEVK

-735 KIGGADRQFVISPNV
+735 KIGGADRKFVISPNI
-750 GSLSFSGNSSWGV
+750 GSPSVAKSASSSSADSFSG
-763 DVLNTS
+763 S
-769 GKTITLYKLSGETQR
+769 GITLYKLGSGTSYMQLK
-784 MTIKVNSWGGST
+784 TTYWGGST
-796 VESSNTSIVKIS
+796 LTSSNTGALKVETVSSS
-808 GPTEQ
+808 GNDITYKLT
-813 SVDAADYQLAAT
+813 ALAVNNNIK
-825 GTDSAQLTF
+825 LTL
-834 ANRVDPTKKE
+834 ASRVDPTKTKE
-844 TYAVTVKNF
+844 YSVTIKEFVAPTLNVYSRTITSIKN
-853 DAPQL
+853 
-858 NSTFG
+858 NG
-863 TLKSVPKNEGSSVL
+863 G
-877 STTITVTPPVGG
+877 STTVTVTPPTDNYGYKVK
-889 FEVSSAPNSF
+889 SYDSYY
-899 IASYSVS
+899 ISYSNS
-906 GNNCTLK
+906 GNSYTINT
-913 AVKAGST
+913 VRVGST
-920 SITFR
+920 SIVFC
-925 NKLDNSKT
+925 NKMDDTKT
-933 ATYSVTVTGVLY
+933 ATLDVTINNSVNY
-945 EGQAVWKYEGF
+945 EGMAVWEYNGY

-961 DAAENVPWTTG
+961 DAASTVWDSNV
-972 TSSYCSGKKG
+972 SSNYYCQYKSGAN
-982 GTWKVPRAAEYRT
+982 WRT
-995 ILGGTSGSNTA
+995 PTDADMHAILGTSGFNHASNEVNAYIRNNGIFSGCTWT
-1006 SEEIYQKYYNTVFAN
+1006 SE
-1021 RYYWTCDAH
+1021 
-1030 NDTQSYILYVTANT
+1030 
-1044 GKGGAYVGV
+1044 AYDGNNAKFLDFEVDFMFVGW
-1053 QNITYK
+1053 IPKDRTYA
-1059 GFVRCVAKQ
+1059 VRCVSKK

>member
-16 LIGSLL
+16 LMGSLL

-61 TTTRDIATA
+61 TATRDIATA

-98 AYRENTDDL
+98 AYRENSDDL
-107 PADAKELILNAGAT
+107 PADAKELIFNAGAT

-139 YCIANDTKPVNAD
+139 YCIANDTKPMNAD
-152 GTEVEADDFTPI
+152 GTEVEADDFTPV

-169 GSIIEREGSP
+169 GSIMEREGSP
-179 TEADFLKYHTRLLND
+179 TEADFLKYHTRLLNGD
-194 IGATQPLVTPLA
+194 ILNTPLT
-206 MSGAQTLPLDLT
+206 MSGVQTLPLDLT
-218 DASVGTRLQVN
+218 DASVSTRLQVN

-278 DGDLTTTNDKPFMG
+278 DGDLTTTADKPFMG
-292 DNANTGTQQGAFYCY
+292 DNANTGTQTGAFYCY

-326 ETETKE
+326 ETESKE

-369 RLEFILNVA
+369 RLEFTLNVA
-378 DWTDDGNIDDYE
+378 DWADDGNIDDYE
-390 PGNKPGEITVSIP
+390 PDNKPGEITVSIP
-403 TAFQGR
+403 TAFQDR
-409 STATLDAVRNVYT
+409 STAILDPDRNVYT

-456 SNWLVCN
+456 NNWLVCE
-463 PKTTTRIFSGSD
+463 PKTTTRISSGSD
-475 YIFYVKENYRGL
+475 YTFSIKKDYTGL

-510 VAVPQPLATTQPSKA
+510 VAVPQPLTTTQPEKA
-525 PNNESDNPNSFD
+525 PNGTSDNPNSFD

-562 MEVVD
+562 MEVVG

-579 DGTKNTYTLT
+579 NGTKNTYTLT
-589 LNNRDVVLPST
+589 LNDRDVVLPST
-600 PSNTHTG
+600 TSNTRTV
-607 EVADNAVIFAN
+607 ETTDNAVIFAN

-625 RIPIAIVLKDAPMTP
+625 RIPIAIVLKDAPVTP
-640 IFTALGGN
+640 LFTALGGN
-648 NNSYAGPTESDLGK
+648 NNSYAEPTESDLGK
-662 ITMSVASGNTCTVP
+662 IIMSVASGNTCTVP

-686 FDFDG
+686 FDFG
-691 NPAWLTSEIK
+691 SNPEWLTSEVK

-769 GKTITLYKLSGETQR
+769 GKTITLYKLSGETQK

-796 VESSNTSIVKIS
+796 VESNNTSIVKIS
-808 GPTEQ
+808 GSAEQ
-813 SVDAADYQLAAT
+813 SVDAANYQLVAT
-825 GTDSAQLTF
+825 GTGSAQLAF

-844 TYAVTVKNF
+844 TYTVTVKSF
-853 DAPQL
+853 AAPTL
-858 NSTFG
+858 NSYSG
-863 TLKSVPKNEGSSVL
+863 TLKAVPKNEGSSVL

-889 FEVSSAPNSF
+889 FEVSSAPNSS

-925 NKLDNSKT
+925 NKLDNTKT
-933 ATYSVTVTGVLY
+933 ATYNVTVTGILY

-961 DAAENVPWTTG
+961 DASGGVPWDSKM
-972 TSSYCSGKKG
+972 TSNYYCSGKKG
-982 GTWKVPRAAEYRT
+982 GTWYIPSSAECRT
-995 ILGGTSGSNTA
+995 ILRTSGNNDA
-1006 SEEIYQKYYNTVFAN
+1006 SSDVYN
-1021 RYYWTCDAH
+1021 RYYNKVFSNAYYWTRDA
-1030 NDTQSYILYVTANT
+1030 DYDPRSYIMYITMTSAS
-1044 GKGGAYVGV
+1044 VG
-1053 QNITYK
+1053 TSDRSYK
-1059 GFVRCVAKQ
+1059 GPVRCVAKY

>member
-16 LIGSLL
+16 LMGSLL

-61 TTTRDIATA
+61 TATRDIATA

-152 GTEVEADDFTPI
+152 DTKVEADDFTPI

-169 GSIIEREGSP
+169 GSIMEREGNP
-179 TEADFLKYHTRLLND
+179 TEADFLKYHTQLANSGILN
-194 IGATQPLVTPLA
+194 TPLA

-278 DGDLTTTNDKPFMG
+278 DGDLTTTADRPFMG
-292 DNANTGTQQGAFYCY
+292 DNANTGTQTGAFYCY

-332 VSYRIPFRQKGVD
+332 VSYRIPFRQKGGD

-369 RLEFILNVA
+369 RLEFTLNVA
-378 DWTDDGNIDDYE
+378 DWADDGNIDDYE
-390 PGNKPGEITVSIP
+390 PDNKPGEITVSIP
-403 TAFQGR
+403 TAFQDR
-409 STATLDAVRNVYT
+409 STAILDPDRNVYT
-422 VSMSLDDGS
+422 VSMSLDTGS

-456 SNWLVCN
+456 NNWLVCE
-463 PKTTTRIFSGSD
+463 PKTTTRISSGSD
-475 YIFYVKENYRGL
+475 YTFSIKEDYTGL

-510 VAVPQPLATTQPSKA
+510 VAVPQPLATAQPEKA
-525 PNNESDNPNSFD
+525 PNGTSDNPNSFD
-537 VATATVTLYRITNS
+537 VAIATATLYRITNS
-551 QAQVSFLCPDD
+551 STQVSFLCPDN
-562 MEVVD
+562 MEVVG
-567 KPGWIDVSDVVK
+567 KPDWIDVSDVVK
-579 DGTKNTYTLT
+579 NGTKNTYTLT
-589 LNNRDVVLPST
+589 LNDRDVVLPGAT
-600 PSNTHTG
+600 SNTRTV
-607 EVADNAVIFAN
+607 EVTDNAVIFAN
-618 SKNKEKL
+618 SKNKDKL
-625 RIPIAIVLKDAPMTP
+625 RIPIAIVLKDAPVTP
-640 IFTALGGN
+640 LFTALGGS
-648 NNSYAGPTESDLGK
+648 NNSYAEPAEGNLGK
-662 ITMSVASGNTCTVP
+662 ITMSVSSGNTCTVP

-681 GVTVE
+681 GIEVQM
-686 FDFDG
+686 DFGTG
-691 NPAWLTSEIK
+691 NSEWLTPEVNYSGFSGNK
-701 TTGTSAGSNQQNV
+701 RQHNV
-714 IFKLVNA
+714 IFRLVYDKL
-721 NLPNAKDVTVTLKN
+721 PGAKDVTVTLKN
-735 KIGGADRQFVISPNV
+735 KVGGADRKFVVSPNI
-750 GSLSFSGNSSWGV
+750 GSFSVAKNGS
-763 DVLNTS
+763 TS
-769 GKTITLYKLSGETQR
+769 TADSFNGTNITLYKLGGTTSY
-784 MTIKVNSWGGST
+784 IKLKTTYWGGST
-796 VESSNTSIVKIS
+796 LTSNDGAVSVSTASTSGDVII
-808 GPTEQ
+808 
-813 SVDAADYQLAAT
+813 YQLTANSVKNGVT
-825 GTDSAQLTF
+825 LTL
-834 ANRVDPTKKE
+834 ASRVDPSKTQAY
-844 TYAVTVKNF
+844 TVNVTEFK
-853 DAPQL
+853 APTL
-858 NSTFG
+858 NKF
-863 TLKSVPKNEGSSVL
+863 
-877 STTITVTPPVGG
+877 STTINTIMNNGGSTTVRVTAPDGG
-889 FEVSSAPNSF
+889 YKIKTAPSSYYVSYT
-899 IASYSVS
+899 IS
-906 GNNCTLK
+906 GNDYTLT
-913 AVKAGST
+913 AVRPGSVK
-920 SITFR
+920 IVFC
-925 NKLDNSKT
+925 NKMDETKT
-933 ATYSVTVTGVLY
+933 AEFSVTINTSVLY
-945 EGQAVWKYEGF
+945 EGKAVWYYNGY
-956 YIAPV
+956 YIAPEDASSGTPWNTSLTATYCSNKSGASWRVPSANEACAIYNVALGPSATV
-961 DAAENVPWTTG
+961 DNTAINFLKNIFTGSEYWTTTRSPG
-972 TSSYCSGKKG
+972 STGNNGAPYIMHTSDGKIYNSDSD
-982 GTWKVPRAAEYRT
+982 TYRLK
-995 ILGGTSGSNTA
+995 I
-1006 SEEIYQKYYNTVFAN
+1006 
-1021 RYYWTCDAH
+1021 
-1030 NDTQSYILYVTANT
+1030 
-1044 GKGGAYVGV
+1044 
-1053 QNITYK
+1053 
-1059 GFVRCVAKQ
+1059 RCVTR

>member
-1 MTRRKRMIHCMHGFL
+1 MTLRKRMIHCMHGFL
-16 LIGSLL
+16 LMGSLL

-27 GETQLDGENGT
+27 GETQLDGENGI
-38 PEGKDPLRQEVLLN
+38 PKGKDPLRQEVLLN

-61 TTTRDIATA
+61 TATRDIATT

-152 GTEVEADDFTPI
+152 DIEVEADDFIPI

-169 GSIIEREGSP
+169 GSIMEREGSP
-179 TEADFLKYHTRLLND
+179 TEADFLKYHTRLLIGD
-194 IGATQPLVTPLA
+194 ILNTPLT

-256 MGNARRG
+256 MGNTRRG

-278 DGDLTTTNDKPFMG
+278 DGDLTTTADKPFMG
-292 DNANTGTQQGAFYCY
+292 DNANTGTQTGAFYCY

-332 VSYRIPFRQKGVD
+332 VSYRIPFRQKGGD

-369 RLEFILNVA
+369 RLEFTLNVA
-378 DWTDDGNIDDYE
+378 DWADDGNIDDYE
-390 PGNKPGEITVSIP
+390 PDNKPGEITVSIP

-456 SNWLVCN
+456 NNWLVCN
-463 PKTTTRIFSGSD
+463 PKTTTRISSGSD
-475 YIFYVKENYRGL
+475 YTFSIKEDYTGL

-499 SGMENILYVDA
+499 SGIENILYVDA
-510 VAVPQPLATTQPSKA
+510 VAVPQPLTTTQPSKA

-567 KPGWIDVSDVVK
+567 KPDWIDVSEPVEE
-579 DGTKNTYTLT
+579 GTKRTYTLT

-600 PSNTHTG
+600 PSNTRTG
-607 EVADNAVIFAN
+607 EVAAGNAVIFAN

-625 RIPIAIVLKDAPMTP
+625 RMPIAIVLKDAPMTP

-648 NNSYAGPTESDLGK
+648 NNSYTGPTESGLGK
-662 ITMSVASGNTCTVP
+662 ITMSVAVNNTCTVP

-686 FDFDG
+686 FDFGEG
-691 NPAWLTSEIK
+691 NPAWLTSEVK

-721 NLPNAKDVTVTLKN
+721 NLSGAKDVTVTLKN
-735 KIGGADRQFVISPNV
+735 KIGGADRKFVISTNI
-750 GSLSFSGNSSWGV
+750 GSLSVVKNSSTSSADSFSGTN
-763 DVLNTS
+763 
-769 GKTITLYKLSGETQR
+769 ITLYKLGGTTSYMQLKT
-784 MTIKVNSWGGST
+784 TYWGGST
-796 VESSNTSIVKIS
+796 LTSNDGAVSVSTVSTSGDVITYQVTANNVKS
-808 GPTEQ
+808 GVTLT
-813 SVDAADYQLAAT
+813 LA
-825 GTDSAQLTF
+825 S
-834 ANRVDPTKKE
+834 RVDPSKTQ
-844 TYAVTVKNF
+844 TYTVNVTEFKAPTLNATSRTITSIKNNGGSTTVTVTSPTDGYGYKV
-853 DAPQL
+853 
-858 NSTFG
+858 
-863 TLKSVPKNEGSSVL
+863 KSYDSSY
-877 STTITVTPPVGG
+877 I
-889 FEVSSAPNSF
+889 
-899 IASYSVS
+899 SYSNS
-906 GNNCTLK
+906 GNNYTINT
-913 AVKAGST
+913 VRVGSA
-920 SITFR
+920 SIVFC
-925 NKLDNSKT
+925 NKMDDTKT
-933 ATYSVTVTGVLY
+933 ATLNVTINNTINY
-945 EGQAVWKYEGF
+945 EGQAVWQYYGY

-961 DAAENVPWTTG
+961 NAAEHVPWNYRV
-972 TSSYCSGKKG
+972 SDDYYCYNKSG
-982 GTWKVPRAAEYRT
+982 GTWYIPSAAEWCT
-995 ILGGTSGSNTA
+995 ILNVSKINTDA
-1006 SEEIYQKYYNTVFAN
+1006 PESVWREYKDQGVFRN
-1021 RYYWTCDAH
+1021 EYYWTREDAG
-1030 NDTQSYILYVTANT
+1030 NGKAYIMYVYAAGNALVDISD
-1044 GKGGAYVGV
+1044 K
-1053 QNITYK
+1053 TYN
-1059 GFVRCVAKQ
+1059 GTVRCVAKK

>member
-16 LIGSLL
+16 LMGSLL

-27 GETQLDGENGT
+27 GETQLDGENGI

-61 TTTRDIATA
+61 TVTRDIATA

-79 VYVFGSPTEDGT
+79 VYVFGASTEDGT

-169 GSIIEREGSP
+169 GSIMEREGSP
-179 TEADFLKYHTRLLND
+179 TEADFLKYHTRLLTGD
-194 IGATQPLVTPLA
+194 ILNSPLA

-263 AGYFPIVTCGAHPAA
+263 AGYFPIITCGAHPAA
-278 DGDLTTTNDKPFMG
+278 DGDLTTTADKPFMG
-292 DNANTGTQQGAFYCY
+292 ANANTGTQTGAFYCY

-326 ETETKE
+326 ETESKE

-369 RLEFILNVA
+369 RLEFTLNVT
-378 DWTDDGNIDDYE
+378 DWADDGNIDDYE
-390 PGNKPGEITVSIP
+390 PDNKPGEITVSIP
-403 TAFQGR
+403 PAFQDR
-409 STATLDAVRNVYT
+409 STAILDPDRNVYT
-422 VSMSLDDGS
+422 VSMSLDTGS

-456 SNWLVCN
+456 NNWLVCE
-463 PKTTTRIFSGSD
+463 PKTTTRISSGSD
-475 YIFYVKENYRGL
+475 YTFSIKEDYTGL

-510 VAVPQPLATTQPSKA
+510 VAVPQPLTTTQPEKA
-525 PNNESDNPNSFD
+525 PNGTSDNPNSFD
-537 VATATVTLYRITNS
+537 VTTATATLYRITNS
-551 QAQVSFLCPDD
+551 STQVSFLCPDN
-562 MEVVD
+562 MEVVG

-579 DGTKNTYTLT
+579 NGTKNTYTLT
-589 LNNRDVVLPST
+589 LNDRDVVLPST
-600 PSNTHTG
+600 TSNTRTV
-607 EVADNAVIFAN
+607 ETTDNAVIFAN

-640 IFTALGGN
+640 LFTALGGN
-648 NNSYAGPTESDLGK
+648 NNSYTEPTESDLGK

-686 FDFDG
+686 FDFG
-691 NPAWLTSEIK
+691 SNPEWLTSEVK
-701 TTGTSAGSNQQNV
+701 TTGTSAGSNQQSV

-735 KIGGADRQFVISPNV
+735 KIGGADRKFVISPNI
-750 GSLSFSGNSSWGV
+750 GSPSVAKSASSSSADSFSG
-763 DVLNTS
+763 S
-769 GKTITLYKLSGETQR
+769 GITLYKLGSGTSYMQLKA
-784 MTIKVNSWGGST
+784 TYWGGST
-796 VESSNTSIVKIS
+796 LTSSNTGALKVETVSSS
-808 GPTEQ
+808 GNDITYKLT
-813 SVDAADYQLAAT
+813 ALAVNNNIK
-825 GTDSAQLTF
+825 LTL
-834 ANRVDPTKKE
+834 ASRVDPTKTKE
-844 TYAVTVKNF
+844 YSVTIKEFVAPTLNVYSRTITSIKN
-853 DAPQL
+853 
-858 NSTFG
+858 NG
-863 TLKSVPKNEGSSVL
+863 G
-877 STTITVTPPVGG
+877 STTVTVTPPTDNYGYKVK
-889 FEVSSAPNSF
+889 SYDSYY
-899 IASYSVS
+899 ISYSNS
-906 GNNCTLK
+906 GNSYTINT
-913 AVKAGST
+913 VRVGST
-920 SITFR
+920 SIVFC
-925 NKLDNSKT
+925 NKMDDTKT
-933 ATYSVTVTGVLY
+933 ATLYVTINNSVNY
-945 EGQAVWKYEGF
+945 EGMAVWDYNGY

-961 DAAENVPWTTG
+961 DATTTVWDSNV
-972 TSSYCSGKKG
+972 SSDYYCRYKNGANWR
-982 GTWKVPRAAEYRT
+982 TPTEADMRA
-995 ILGGTSGSNTA
+995 ILGGVSGFDYASYWVYEYITSNGIFSGCTWTSESYDSSNA
-1006 SEEIYQKYYNTVFAN
+1006 RFLDIENGFMFVG
-1021 RYYWTCDAH
+1021 
-1030 NDTQSYILYVTANT
+1030 YIS
-1044 GKGGAYVGV
+1044 KSR
-1053 QNITYK
+1053 TYP
-1059 GFVRCVAKQ
+1059 VRCVAKK

>member
-16 LIGSLL
+16 LMGSLL
-22 LHSCS
+22 LYSCS

-52 INNKLVLHK
+52 INNKLVLRK
-61 TTTRDIATA
+61 TATRDIATA

-152 GTEVEADDFTPI
+152 DIEVEADDFIPI

-169 GSIIEREGSP
+169 GSIMEREGSP
-179 TEADFLKYHTRLLND
+179 TEADFLKYHTRLLIGD
-194 IGATQPLVTPLA
+194 ILNTPLT

-256 MGNARRG
+256 MGNTRRG

-278 DGDLTTTNDKPFMG
+278 DGDLTTTADKPFMG
-292 DNANTGTQQGAFYCY
+292 DNANTGTQTGAFYCY

-369 RLEFILNVA
+369 RLEFTLNVA
-378 DWTDDGNIDDYE
+378 DWADDGNIDDYE
-390 PGNKPGEITVSIP
+390 PDNNPGEITVSIP
-403 TAFQGR
+403 TAFQDR
-409 STATLDAVRNVYT
+409 STAILDPDRNVYT
-422 VSMSLDDGS
+422 VSMSLDTGS

-456 SNWLVCN
+456 NNWLVCN
-463 PKTTTRIFSGSD
+463 PKTTTRISSGSD
-475 YIFYVKENYRGL
+475 YTFSIKEDYTGL

-510 VAVPQPLATTQPSKA
+510 VAVPQPLTTTQPEKA
-525 PNNESDNPNSFD
+525 PNGTSDNPNSFD
-537 VATATVTLYRITNS
+537 VTTATATLYRITNS
-551 QAQVSFLCPDD
+551 STQVSFLCPDN
-562 MEVVD
+562 MEVVG

-579 DGTKNTYTLT
+579 NGTKNTYTLT
-589 LNNRDVVLPST
+589 LNDRDVVLPST
-600 PSNTHTG
+600 TGNTRTV
-607 EVADNAVIFAN
+607 EITDNAVIFAN

-640 IFTALGGN
+640 LFTALGGN
-648 NNSYAGPTESDLGK
+648 NNSYTEPTESDLGK

-686 FDFDG
+686 FDFGG
-691 NPAWLTSEIK
+691 NPEWLTSEVK

-735 KIGGADRQFVISPNV
+735 KIGGADRKFTISPNI
-750 GSLSFSGNSSWGV
+750 GSFSVAKNSSTSSADSFSGTN
-763 DVLNTS
+763 
-769 GKTITLYKLSGETQR
+769 ITLYKLGSGTSYMQLK
-784 MTIKVNSWGGST
+784 TTYWGGST
-796 VESSNTSIVKIS
+796 LTSNNGAVSISTASTSDDVII
-808 GPTEQ
+808 
-813 SVDAADYQLAAT
+813 YQLTANSVKNGVT
-825 GTDSAQLTF
+825 LTL
-834 ANRVDPTKKE
+834 ASRVDPSKTQ
-844 TYAVTVKNF
+844 TYTVNVTEFK
-853 DAPQL
+853 APTL
-858 NSTFG
+858 NSTSKDI
-863 TLKSVPKNEGSSVL
+863 TSIKNNGG
-877 STTITVTPPVGG
+877 STTVTVTPPTDGYGYKVK
-889 FEVSSAPNSF
+889 
-899 IASYSVS
+899 SYDSYYVNYSNS
-906 GNNCTLK
+906 GNSYTIN
-913 AVKAGST
+913 AVRLGSA
-920 SITFR
+920 SIVFC
-925 NKLDNSKT
+925 NKMDDTKT
-933 ATYSVTVTGVLY
+933 ATLYVTINNSVNY
-945 EGQAVWKYEGF
+945 EGMAVWDYNGY

-961 DAAENVPWTTG
+961 DATTTVWDSNV
-972 TSSYCSGKKG
+972 SSDYYCRYKNGANWR
-982 GTWKVPRAAEYRT
+982 TPTEADMRA
-995 ILGGTSGSNTA
+995 ILGGVSGFDYASYWVYEYITSNGIFSGCTWT
-1006 SEEIYQKYYNTVFAN
+1006 SESLNSTEARFLDIENGFMFVG
-1021 RYYWTCDAH
+1021 
-1030 NDTQSYILYVTANT
+1030 YIP
-1044 GKGGAYVGV
+1044 KSR
-1053 QNITYK
+1053 TYA
-1059 GFVRCVAKQ
+1059 VRCVAKK

>member
-1 MTRRKRMIHCMHGFL
+1 MHGFL
-16 LIGSLL
+16 LMGSLL

-27 GETQLDGENGT
+27 GETQLDGENGI

-61 TTTRDIATA
+61 TATRDIATA

-152 GTEVEADDFTPI
+152 DIEVEADDFIPI

-169 GSIIEREGSP
+169 GSIMEREGSP
-179 TEADFLKYHTRLLND
+179 TEADFLKYHTRLLVGD
-194 IGATQPLVTPLA
+194 ILNTPLT

-263 AGYFPIVTCGAHPAA
+263 AGYFPIITCGAHPAA
-278 DGDLTTTNDKPFMG
+278 DGDLTTTADKPFMG
-292 DNANTGTQQGAFYCY
+292 DNANTGTQTGAFYCY

-326 ETETKE
+326 ETESKE

-369 RLEFILNVA
+369 RLEFTLNVA
-378 DWTDDGNIDDYE
+378 DWADDGNIDDYE
-390 PGNKPGEITVSIP
+390 PDNKPGEITVSIP

-456 SNWLVCN
+456 NNWLVCE
-463 PKTTTRIFSGSD
+463 PKTTTRISSGSD
-475 YIFYVKENYRGL
+475 YTFSIKEDYTGL
-487 FPRATVRVYDVL
+487 FPCATVRVYDVL
-499 SGMENILYVDA
+499 SGIENILYVDA
-510 VAVPQPLATTQPSKA
+510 VAVPQPLTTTQPEKA
-525 PNNESDNPNSFD
+525 PNGTSDNPNSFD
-537 VATATVTLYRITNS
+537 VTTATATLYRITNS
-551 QAQVSFLCPDD
+551 STQVSFLCPDN
-562 MEVVD
+562 MEVVG

-579 DGTKNTYTLT
+579 NGTKNTYTLT
-589 LNNRDVVLPST
+589 LNDRDVVLPST
-600 PSNTHTG
+600 TSNTRTV
-607 EVADNAVIFAN
+607 ETTDNAVIFAN

-640 IFTALGGN
+640 LFTALGGN
-648 NNSYAGPTESDLGK
+648 NNSYTEPTESDLGK

-686 FDFDG
+686 FDFGG
-691 NPAWLTSEIK
+691 NPEWLTSEVK

-735 KIGGADRQFVISPNV
+735 KIGGADRKFVISPNV

-769 GKTITLYKLSGETQR
+769 GKTITLYKLSGETQK

-796 VESSNTSIVKIS
+796 VESNNTSIVKIS
-808 GPTEQ
+808 GSAEQ
-813 SVDAADYQLAAT
+813 SVDAADYQLVAT
-825 GTDSAQLTF
+825 GTGSAQLTF
-834 ANRVDPTKKE
+834 VNRVDPTKKE
-844 TYAVTVKNF
+844 TYTVTVKNF
-853 DAPQL
+853 SAPTL
-858 NSTFG
+858 NSYSG
-863 TLKSVPKNEGSSVL
+863 TLKAVPKNEGSSVL

-889 FEVSSAPNSF
+889 FEVSSAPNSS

-925 NKLDNSKT
+925 NKLDNTKT
-933 ATYSVTVTGVLY
+933 ATYNVTVTGILY

-961 DAAENVPWTTG
+961 DASGGVPWDSKM
-972 TSSYCSGKKG
+972 TSNYYCSGKKG
-982 GTWKVPRAAEYRT
+982 GTWYIPSSAECRT
-995 ILGGTSGSNTA
+995 ILRTSGNNDA
-1006 SEEIYQKYYNTVFAN
+1006 SSDVYN
-1021 RYYWTCDAH
+1021 RYYNKVFSNAYYWTRDA
-1030 NDTQSYILYVTANT
+1030 DYDPRSYIMYITMTSAS
-1044 GKGGAYVGV
+1044 VG
-1053 QNITYK
+1053 TSDRSYK
-1059 GFVRCVAKQ
+1059 GPVRCVAKY

>member
-16 LIGSLL
+16 LMGSLL

-61 TTTRDIATA
+61 TATRDIATA

-152 GTEVEADDFTPI
+152 DIEVEADDFIPI

-169 GSIIEREGSP
+169 GSIMEREGSP
-179 TEADFLKYHTRLLND
+179 TEADFLKYHTRLLIGD
-194 IGATQPLVTPLA
+194 ILNTPLT

-256 MGNARRG
+256 MGNTRRG

-278 DGDLTTTNDKPFMG
+278 DGDLTTTADKPFMG
-292 DNANTGTQQGAFYCY
+292 DNANTGTQTGAFYCY

-369 RLEFILNVA
+369 RLEFTLNVT
-378 DWTDDGNIDDYE
+378 DWADDGNIDDYE
-390 PGNKPGEITVSIP
+390 PDNKPGEITVSIP
-403 TAFQGR
+403 TAFQDR
-409 STATLDAVRNVYT
+409 STAILDPDRNVYT
-422 VSMSLDDGS
+422 VSMSLDTGS

-456 SNWLVCN
+456 NNWLVCN
-463 PKTTTRIFSGSD
+463 PKTTTRISSGSD
-475 YIFYVKENYRGL
+475 YTFSIREDYTGL

-510 VAVPQPLATTQPSKA
+510 VAVPQPLTTTQPEKA
-525 PNNESDNPNSFD
+525 PNGTSDNPNSFD
-537 VATATVTLYRITNS
+537 VTTATVTLYRITNS
-551 QAQVSFLCPDD
+551 QAQVSFLCPDN

-567 KPGWIDVSDVVK
+567 KPDWIDVSVPVK
-579 DGTKNTYTLT
+579 EGTKRTYTLT
-589 LNNRDVVLPST
+589 LNDRDVVLPNT
-600 PSNTHTG
+600 PSNTRAVETTG
-607 EVADNAVIFAN
+607 NAVIFAN

-625 RIPIAIVLKDAPMTP
+625 KIPIEIVLKDASLTP
-640 IFTALGGN
+640 TFTLPGGS
-648 NNSYAGPTESDLGK
+648 NNSYTEPSEGILGK
-662 ITMSVASGNTCTVP
+662 ISMSMAYGNICTVP
-676 VTSMD
+676 VISMD
-681 GVTVE
+681 GVVVE
-686 FDFDG
+686 FDFAG
-691 NPAWLTSEIK
+691 NPEWLSSTVSAD
-701 TTGTSAGSNQQNV
+701 GTSLGLKQESVKFQ
-714 IFKLVNA
+714 LVNA
-721 NLPNAKDVTVTLKN
+721 NLAGAKDVTVTLKN
-735 KIGGADRQFVISPNV
+735 KIGGADRQFVISPNI
-750 GSLSFSGNSSWGV
+750 GSLSVVKNSSTSTADSFSGQN
-763 DVLNTS
+763 
-769 GKTITLYKLSGETQR
+769 ITLYKLGSGTSYMQLK
-784 MTIKVNSWGGST
+784 TTYWGGST
-796 VESSNTSIVKIS
+796 LTSNDGAVSVSTASTSGDVII
-808 GPTEQ
+808 
-813 SVDAADYQLAAT
+813 YQLTANSVKNGVT
-825 GTDSAQLTF
+825 LTL
-834 ANRVDPTKKE
+834 ASRVDPSKKQ
-844 TYAVTVKNF
+844 TYTVNVTEFK
-853 DAPQL
+853 APTL
-858 NSTFG
+858 SSTSG
-863 TLKSVPKNEGSSVL
+863 ALKAVPKNEGGSVL

-889 FEVSSAPNSF
+889 FEVSSAPNSS
-899 IASYSVS
+899 IVSYSVS
-906 GNNCTLK
+906 GNNYTLK

-920 SITFR
+920 SMTFR
-925 NKLDNSKT
+925 NKLDNTKT
-933 ATYSVTVTGVLY
+933 VIYTVTVTGVLY

-961 DAAENVPWTTG
+961 NAAEGIQWDYYVYNDY
-972 TSSYCSGKKG
+972 YCYNKYG
-982 GTWKVPRAAEYRT
+982 GTWYIPSAAEWRT
-995 ILGGTSGSNTA
+995 IIGTTNENSA
-1006 SEEIYQKYYNTVFAN
+1006 SQQVFDRYNNKVFRN
-1021 RYYWTCDAH
+1021 EYYWSRDGVDSNNA
-1030 NDTQSYILYVTANT
+1030 YILYWYQGNALVGSSLKTYN
-1044 GKGGAYVGV
+1044 KGR
-1053 QNITYK
+1053 
-1059 GFVRCVAKQ
+1059 VRCVAKK

>member
-16 LIGSLL
+16 LMGSLL

-27 GETQLDGENGT
+27 GETQLDDENGT
-38 PEGKDPLRQEVLLN
+38 PEGKDPLRQEVFLN

-61 TTTRDIATA
+61 TATRDIATA

-139 YCIANDTKPVNAD
+139 YCIANDTKPMNAD

-169 GSIIEREGSP
+169 GSIMEREGSP
-179 TEADFLKYHTRLLND
+179 TEADFLKYHTRLLNGD
-194 IGATQPLVTPLA
+194 ILNTPLT

-218 DASVGTRLQVN
+218 DASVSTRLQVN

-256 MGNARRG
+256 MGNTRRG

-278 DGDLTTTNDKPFMG
+278 DGDLTTTADKPFMG
-292 DNANTGTQQGAFYCY
+292 DNANTGTQTGAFYCY

-369 RLEFILNVA
+369 RLEFTLNVA
-378 DWTDDGNIDDYE
+378 DWADDGNIDDYE
-390 PGNKPGEITVSIP
+390 PDNKPGEITVSIP
-403 TAFQGR
+403 TAFQDR
-409 STATLDAVRNVYT
+409 STAILDPDRNVYT
-422 VSMSLDDGS
+422 VSMSLDTGS

-456 SNWLVCN
+456 NNWLVCE
-463 PKTTTRIFSGSD
+463 PKTTTRISSGSD
-475 YIFYVKENYRGL
+475 YTFSIKEDYTGL

-510 VAVPQPLATTQPSKA
+510 VAVPQPLTTTQPEKA
-525 PNNESDNPNSFD
+525 PNGTSDNPNSFD
-537 VATATVTLYRITNS
+537 VTTATATLYRITNS
-551 QAQVSFLCPDD
+551 STQVSFLCPDN
-562 MEVVD
+562 MEVVG

-579 DGTKNTYTLT
+579 NGTKNTYTLT
-589 LNNRDVVLPST
+589 LNDRDVVLPST
-600 PSNTHTG
+600 TSNTRTV
-607 EVADNAVIFAN
+607 ETTDNAVIFAN

-625 RIPIAIVLKDAPMTP
+625 RIPIAIVLKDAPITP

-662 ITMSVASGNTCTVP
+662 ITMSVSSGNTCTVP

-686 FDFDG
+686 FDFAG
-691 NPAWLTSEIK
+691 NSEWLTSEIK
-701 TTGTSAGSNQQNV
+701 FDSSSSGSKSQSV

-735 KIGGADRQFVISPNV
+735 KIGGTDRKFVISPNV

-769 GKTITLYKLSGETQR
+769 GKTITLYKLSGETQK

-796 VESSNTSIVKIS
+796 VESNNTSIVKIS
-808 GPTEQ
+808 GSAEQ
-813 SVDAADYQLAAT
+813 SVDAANYQLVAT
-825 GTDSAQLTF
+825 GTGSAQLTF

-844 TYAVTVKNF
+844 TYTVTVKSF
-853 DAPQL
+853 AAPTL
-858 NSTFG
+858 NSYSG
-863 TLKSVPKNEGSSVL
+863 TLKAVPKNEGSSVL

-889 FEVSSAPNSF
+889 FEVSSAPNSS

-906 GNNCTLK
+906 GNNCTLI

-925 NKLDNSKT
+925 NKLDNTKT
-933 ATYSVTVTGVLY
+933 ATYNVTVTGILY

-961 DAAENVPWTTG
+961 DASGGVPWDSKM
-972 TSSYCSGKKG
+972 TSNYYCSGKKG
-982 GTWKVPRAAEYRT
+982 GTWYIPSSAECRT
-995 ILGGTSGSNTA
+995 ILRTSGNNDA
-1006 SEEIYQKYYNTVFAN
+1006 SSDVYN
-1021 RYYWTCDAH
+1021 RYYNKVFSNAYYWTRDAD
-1030 NDTQSYILYVTANT
+1030 NDSRSYIMYITMTSAS
-1044 GKGGAYVGV
+1044 VGT
-1053 QNITYK
+1053 NDRSYK
-1059 GFVRCVAKQ
+1059 GPVRCVAKY

>member
-16 LIGSLL
+16 LMGSLL

-61 TTTRDIATA
+61 TATRDIATA

-139 YCIANDTKPVNAD
+139 YCIANDTKPMNAD

-169 GSIIEREGSP
+169 GSIMEREGSP

-218 DASVGTRLQVN
+218 DASVGIRLQVN

-278 DGDLTTTNDKPFMG
+278 DGDLTTTTDKPFMG
-292 DNANTGTQQGAFYCY
+292 ANANTGTQTGAFYCY

-326 ETETKE
+326 ETESKE

-369 RLEFILNVA
+369 RLEFTLNVA
-378 DWTDDGNIDDYE
+378 DWADDGNIDDYE
-390 PGNKPGEITVSIP
+390 PDNKPGEITVSIP

-456 SNWLVCN
+456 NNWLVCE
-463 PKTTTRIFSGSD
+463 PKTTTRISSGSD
-475 YIFYVKENYRGL
+475 YTFSIKEDYTGL

-510 VAVPQPLATTQPSKA
+510 VAVPQPLTTTQPEKA
-525 PNNESDNPNSFD
+525 PNGTSDNPNSFD
-537 VATATVTLYRITNS
+537 VTTATATLYRITNS
-551 QAQVSFLCPDD
+551 STQVSFLCPDN
-562 MEVVD
+562 MEVVG

-579 DGTKNTYTLT
+579 NGTKNTYTLT
-589 LNNRDVVLPST
+589 LNDRDVVLPST
-600 PSNTHTG
+600 TSNTRTV
-607 EVADNAVIFAN
+607 ETTDNAVIFAN

-640 IFTALGGN
+640 LFTALGGN
-648 NNSYAGPTESDLGK
+648 NNSYTEPTESDLGK

-686 FDFDG
+686 FDFGG
-691 NPAWLTSEIK
+691 NPEWLTSEVK

-714 IFKLVNA
+714 ILKLVNA
-721 NLPNAKDVTVTLKN
+721 KLPGAKDVTVTLKN
-735 KIGGADRQFVISPNV
+735 KIGGADRKFVISPNV

-769 GKTITLYKLSGETQR
+769 GKTITLYKLSGETQK

-796 VESSNTSIVKIS
+796 VESNNTSIVKIS
-808 GPTEQ
+808 GSAEQ
-813 SVDAADYQLAAT
+813 SVDAANYQLVAT
-825 GTDSAQLTF
+825 GTGSAQLAF

-844 TYAVTVKNF
+844 TYTVTVKNF
-853 DAPQL
+853 SAPTL
-858 NSTFG
+858 NSYSG
-863 TLKSVPKNEGSSVL
+863 TLKAVPKNEGSSVL

-889 FEVSSAPNSF
+889 FEVSSAPNSS

-925 NKLDNSKT
+925 NKLDNTKT
-933 ATYSVTVTGVLY
+933 ATYNVTVTGILY

-961 DAAENVPWTTG
+961 DASGGVPWDSKM
-972 TSSYCSGKKG
+972 TSNYYCSGKKG
-982 GTWKVPRAAEYRT
+982 GTWYIPSSAECRT
-995 ILGGTSGSNTA
+995 ILRTSGNNDA
-1006 SEEIYQKYYNTVFAN
+1006 SSDIYN
-1021 RYYWTCDAH
+1021 RYYNKVFSNAYYWTRDA
-1030 NDTQSYILYVTANT
+1030 DYDPRSYIMY
-1044 GKGGAYVGV
+1044 
-1053 QNITYK
+1053 ITMTSAFVDTNDRSYK
-1059 GFVRCVAKQ
+1059 GPVRCVAKY

>member
-1 MTRRKRMIHCMHGFL
+1 MHGFL
-16 LIGSLL
+16 LMGSLL

-27 GETQLDGENGT
+27 GETQLDGENGI

-61 TTTRDIATA
+61 TATRDIATA

-152 GTEVEADDFTPI
+152 DIEVEADDFIPI

-169 GSIIEREGSP
+169 GSIMEREGSP
-179 TEADFLKYHTRLLND
+179 TEADFLKYHTRLLIGD
-194 IGATQPLVTPLA
+194 ILNTPLT

-256 MGNARRG
+256 MGNTRRG

-278 DGDLTTTNDKPFMG
+278 DGDLTTTADKPFMG
-292 DNANTGTQQGAFYCY
+292 DNANTGTQTGAFYCY

-360 IGITKADEL
+360 IGITKANEL
-369 RLEFILNVA
+369 RLEFTLNVA
-378 DWTDDGNIDDYE
+378 DWADDGNIDDYE
-390 PGNKPGEITVSIP
+390 PDNKPGEITVSIP
-403 TAFQGR
+403 TAFQDR
-409 STATLDAVRNVYT
+409 STAILDPDRNVYT
-422 VSMSLDDGS
+422 VSMSLDTGS

-456 SNWLVCN
+456 NNWLVCN
-463 PKTTTRIFSGSD
+463 PKTTTRISSGSD
-475 YIFYVKENYRGL
+475 YTFSIKEDYTGL

-510 VAVPQPLATTQPSKA
+510 VAVPQPLTTTQPEKA
-525 PNNESDNPNSFD
+525 PNGTSDNPNSFD
-537 VATATVTLYRITNS
+537 VTTATATLYRITNS
-551 QAQVSFLCPDD
+551 QAQVSFLCPDN
-562 MEVVD
+562 MEVVG

-579 DGTKNTYTLT
+579 NGTKNTYTLT
-589 LNNRDVVLPST
+589 LNDRDVVLPST
-600 PSNTHTG
+600 TSNTRTV
-607 EVADNAVIFAN
+607 ETTDNAVIFAN

-640 IFTALGGN
+640 LFTALGGS
-648 NNSYAGPTESDLGK
+648 NNSYAGPTESNLGK

-686 FDFDG
+686 FDFG
-691 NPAWLTSEIK
+691 SNPEWLTSEVK

-735 KIGGADRQFVISPNV
+735 KIGGADRKFVISPNI
-750 GSLSFSGNSSWGV
+750 GSPSVAKSASSSSADSFSG
-763 DVLNTS
+763 S
-769 GKTITLYKLSGETQR
+769 GITLYKLGSGTSYMQLK
-784 MTIKVNSWGGST
+784 TTYWGGST
-796 VESSNTSIVKIS
+796 LTSSNTGALKVETVSSS
-808 GPTEQ
+808 GNDITYKLT
-813 SVDAADYQLAAT
+813 ALAVNNNIK
-825 GTDSAQLTF
+825 LTL
-834 ANRVDPTKKE
+834 ASRVDPTKTKE
-844 TYAVTVKNF
+844 YSVTIKEFVAPTLNVYSRTITSIKN
-853 DAPQL
+853 
-858 NSTFG
+858 NG
-863 TLKSVPKNEGSSVL
+863 G
-877 STTITVTPPVGG
+877 STTVTVTPPTDNYGYKVK
-889 FEVSSAPNSF
+889 SYDSYY
-899 IASYSVS
+899 ISYSNS
-906 GNNCTLK
+906 GNSYTINT
-913 AVKAGST
+913 VRVGST
-920 SITFR
+920 SIVFC
-925 NKLDNSKT
+925 NKMDDTKT
-933 ATYSVTVTGVLY
+933 ATLDVTINNSVNY
-945 EGQAVWKYEGF
+945 EGMAVWEYNGY

-961 DAAENVPWTTG
+961 DAASTVWDSNV
-972 TSSYCSGKKG
+972 SSNYYCQYKSGAN
-982 GTWKVPRAAEYRT
+982 WRT
-995 ILGGTSGSNTA
+995 PTDADMHAILGTSGFNHASNEVNAYIRNNGIFSGCTWT
-1006 SEEIYQKYYNTVFAN
+1006 SE
-1021 RYYWTCDAH
+1021 
-1030 NDTQSYILYVTANT
+1030 
-1044 GKGGAYVGV
+1044 AYDGNNAKFLDFEVDFMFVGW
-1053 QNITYK
+1053 IPKDRTYA
-1059 GFVRCVAKQ
+1059 VRCVSKK

>member
-16 LIGSLL
+16 LMGSLL

-27 GETQLDGENGT
+27 GETQLDGENGI

-61 TTTRDIATA
+61 TATRDIATA

-79 VYVFGSPTEDGT
+79 VYVSGSPTEDGT

-121 DNVTT
+121 DNVST

-139 YCIANDTKPVNAD
+139 YCIANDTKPMNAD
-152 GTEVEADDFTPI
+152 DIEVEADDFIPI

-169 GSIIEREGSP
+169 GSIMEREGSP
-179 TEADFLKYHTRLLND
+179 TEADFLKYHTRLLIGD
-194 IGATQPLVTPLA
+194 ILNTPLT

-247 SRFTIESIS
+247 SRFTMESIS
-256 MGNARRG
+256 MGNTRRG

-278 DGDLTTTNDKPFMG
+278 DGDLTTTTDKPFMG
-292 DNANTGTQQGAFYCY
+292 DNANTGTRQGAFYCY

-369 RLEFILNVA
+369 RLEFTLNVA
-378 DWTDDGNIDDYE
+378 DWADDGNIDDYE
-390 PGNKPGEITVSIP
+390 PDNNPGEITVSIP
-403 TAFQGR
+403 TAFQDR
-409 STATLDAVRNVYT
+409 STAILDPDRNVYT
-422 VSMSLDDGS
+422 VSMSLDTGS

-456 SNWLVCN
+456 NNWLVCN
-463 PKTTTRIFSGSD
+463 PKTTTRISSGSD
-475 YIFYVKENYRGL
+475 YTFSIKEDYTGL

-510 VAVPQPLATTQPSKA
+510 VAVPQPLTTTQPEKA
-525 PNNESDNPNSFD
+525 PNGTSDNPNSFD
-537 VATATVTLYRITNS
+537 VTTATATLYRITNS
-551 QAQVSFLCPDD
+551 QAQVSFLCPDN
-562 MEVVD
+562 MEVVG

-579 DGTKNTYTLT
+579 NGTKNTYTLT
-589 LNNRDVVLPST
+589 LNDRDVVLPST
-600 PSNTHTG
+600 TSNTRTV
-607 EVADNAVIFAN
+607 ETTDNAVIFAN

-640 IFTALGGN
+640 LFTALGGS
-648 NNSYAGPTESDLGK
+648 NNSYAGPTESNLGK

-686 FDFDG
+686 FDFG
-691 NPAWLTSEIK
+691 SNPEWLTSEVK

-735 KIGGADRQFVISPNV
+735 KIGGADRKFTISPNI
-750 GSLSFSGNSSWGV
+750 GSFSVAKNSSTSSADSFSGTN
-763 DVLNTS
+763 
-769 GKTITLYKLSGETQR
+769 ITLYKLGSGTSYMQLK
-784 MTIKVNSWGGST
+784 TTYWGGST
-796 VESSNTSIVKIS
+796 LTSNNGAVSISTASTSDDVII
-808 GPTEQ
+808 
-813 SVDAADYQLAAT
+813 YQLTANSVKNGVT
-825 GTDSAQLTF
+825 LTL
-834 ANRVDPTKKE
+834 ASRVDPSKTQ
-844 TYAVTVKNF
+844 TYTVNVTEFK
-853 DAPQL
+853 APTL
-858 NSTFG
+858 NSTSKDI
-863 TLKSVPKNEGSSVL
+863 TSIKNNGG
-877 STTITVTPPVGG
+877 STTVTVTPPTDGYGYKVK
-889 FEVSSAPNSF
+889 
-899 IASYSVS
+899 SYDSYYVNYSNS
-906 GNNCTLK
+906 GNSYTIN
-913 AVKAGST
+913 AVRLGSA
-920 SITFR
+920 SIVFC
-925 NKLDNSKT
+925 NKMDDTKT
-933 ATYSVTVTGVLY
+933 ATLYVTINNSVNY
-945 EGQAVWKYEGF
+945 EGMAVWDYNGY

-961 DAAENVPWTTG
+961 DATTTVWDSNV
-972 TSSYCSGKKG
+972 SSDYYCRYKNGANWR
-982 GTWKVPRAAEYRT
+982 TPTEADMRA
-995 ILGGTSGSNTA
+995 ILGGVSGFDYASYWVYEYITSNGIFSGCTWT
-1006 SEEIYQKYYNTVFAN
+1006 SESLNSTEARFLDIENGFMFVG
-1021 RYYWTCDAH
+1021 
-1030 NDTQSYILYVTANT
+1030 YIP
-1044 GKGGAYVGV
+1044 KSR
-1053 QNITYK
+1053 TYA
-1059 GFVRCVAKQ
+1059 VRCVAKK

>member
-27 GETQLDGENGT
+27 GETQLDGETGS
-38 PEGKDPLRQEVLLN
+38 PEGKDPSRQEVLLN

-98 AYRENTDDL
+98 AYRENSDDL

-139 YCIANDTKPVNAD
+139 YCIANDTKPVKAD
-152 GTEVEADDFTPI
+152 GNDVVDNDFKPI
-164 TFTTG
+164 TFTAG
-169 GSIIEREGSP
+169 GSIMEKAGSP
-179 TEADFLKYHTRLLND
+179 SEVDFLKYHTQIMNGGMITDMLD
-194 IGATQPLVTPLA
+194 TPLA

-218 DASVGTRLQVN
+218 DVSTGGRQQVN

-235 AARFDVVNKADE
+235 AARFDIVNKADE

-263 AGYFPIVTCGAHPAA
+263 AGYFPIVACGAYPAI
-278 DGDLTTTNDKPFMG
+278 GGELTTTADKAFTG
-292 DNANTGTQQGAFYCY
+292 NNANTGTQQGAFYCY

-326 ETETKE
+326 ETENKE
-332 VSYRIPFRQKGVD
+332 VSYRIPFRQKGID

-360 IGITKADEL
+360 IGITKADDL
-369 RLEFILNVA
+369 RLEFTLRVA

-390 PGNKPGEITVSIP
+390 PDNKPGEITVSIP
-403 TAFQGR
+403 NDFQDR
-409 STATLDAVRNVYT
+409 TTATLDPDRNVYT
-422 VSMSLDDGS
+422 VSMSLDTGS

-456 SNWLVCN
+456 NNWLVCK
-463 PKTTTRIFSGSD
+463 PKSTTRISSSSD
-475 YIFYVKENYRGL
+475 YTFSIKEDYTGL

-499 SGMENILYVDA
+499 SGIENILYVEA
-510 VAVPQPLATTQPSKA
+510 VAVPQPLATTQPGKA
-525 PNNESDNPNSFD
+525 PNGTSTNPNSFD
-537 VATATVTLYRITNS
+537 VANATVKLYRITNS
-551 QAQVSFLCPDD
+551 SAKILFLCPDE
-562 MEVVD
+562 MT
-567 KPGWIDVSDVVK
+567 VVK
-579 DGTKNTYTLT
+579 YPTWMNEPIASKNGAKTTYTLT
-589 LNNRDVVLPST
+589 LKERDVELSPD
-600 PSNTHTG
+600 
-607 EVADNAVIFAN
+607 ADMTVVFAN
-618 SKNKEKL
+618 SKNATKL
-625 RIPIAIVLKDAPMTP
+625 RMPITIDLKDAAVTP
-640 IFTALGGN
+640 LFSALGGSD
-648 NNSYAGPTESDLGK
+648 NSYTLPTDGGTLGK
-662 ITMSVASGNTCTVP
+662 ISMSVANGNTCTVP

-681 GVTVE
+681 GVAVE

-691 NPAWLTSEIK
+691 NSEWLTSEITAVDSK
-701 TTGTSAGSNQQNV
+701 QQNV
-714 IFKLVNA
+714 KFRLVNEKLA
-721 NLPNAKDVTVTLKN
+721 GAKDVTVTLVN
-735 KIGGADRQFVISPNV
+735 KIGGPDVKFVISPNI

-763 DVLNTS
+763 DVLNTTD
-769 GKTITLYKLSGETQR
+769 KTITLYKVVGETQK
-784 MTIKVNSWGGST
+784 MTIRVNSWGGS
-796 VESSNTSIVKIS
+796 VLESSDTSIVKAS
-808 GPTEQ
+808 GSTEQ
-813 SVDAADYQLAAT
+813 SVDAADYLLSAT
-825 GTDSAQLTF
+825 GTGTTQLTF

-844 TYAVTVKNF
+844 TYTVTVKNF
-853 DAPQL
+853 SAPTL
-858 NSTFG
+858 NSYSG
-863 TLKSVPKNEGSSVL
+863 TLRSYSKNKSGTSVL

-889 FEVSSAPNSF
+889 FEAFSANGN
-899 IASYSVS
+899 IANCSVS
-906 GNNCTLK
+906 GTNCTVK

-925 NKLDNSKT
+925 NKLDNTKT

-945 EGQAVWKYEGF
+945 EGQAVWEYYGY

-961 DAAENVPWTTG
+961 DAGSGVPWDD
-972 TSSYCSGKKG
+972 SIVFDYYCRTKSGG
-982 GTWKVPRAAEYRT
+982 NWYIPSAAEWRA
-995 ILGGTSGSNTA
+995 ILGGTSGNGTA
-1006 SEEIYQKYYNTVFAN
+1006 SSSVYNEYYGKVFNNA
-1021 RYYWTCDAH
+1021 YYWSRDDSDS
-1030 NDTQSYILYVTANT
+1030 NNSYIMYITMKEGFVATN
-1044 GKGGAYVGV
+1044 V
-1053 QNITYK
+1053 NTYK
-1059 GFVRCVAKQ
+1059 GKVRCIAR

>member
-1 MTRRKRMIHCMHGFL
+1 MHGFL
-16 LIGSLL
+16 LMGSLL

-27 GETQLDGENGT
+27 GETQLDGENGI

-61 TTTRDIATA
+61 TATRDIATA

-169 GSIIEREGSP
+169 GSIMEREGSP

-194 IGATQPLVTPLA
+194 IGVTQPLVTPLA

-218 DASVGTRLQVN
+218 DASVSTRLQVN

-263 AGYFPIVTCGAHPAA
+263 AGYFPIVTYGAHPAA
-278 DGDLTTTNDKPFMG
+278 DGDLTTTADKPFMG
-292 DNANTGTQQGAFYCY
+292 ANANTGTQTGAFYCY

-326 ETETKE
+326 ETESKE

-369 RLEFILNVA
+369 RLEFTLNVA
-378 DWTDDGNIDDYE
+378 DWADDGNIDDYE
-390 PGNKPGEITVSIP
+390 PDNKPGEITVSIP
-403 TAFQGR
+403 TAFQDR
-409 STATLDAVRNVYT
+409 STAILDPDRNVYT
-422 VSMSLDDGS
+422 VSMSLDAGS

-456 SNWLVCN
+456 NNWLVCE
-463 PKTTTRIFSGSD
+463 PKTTTRISSGSD
-475 YIFYVKENYRGL
+475 YTFSIKEDYTGL

-510 VAVPQPLATTQPSKA
+510 VAVPQPLTTTQPEKA
-525 PNNESDNPNSFD
+525 PNGTSDNPNSFD
-537 VATATVTLYRITNS
+537 VTTATATLYRITNS
-551 QAQVSFLCPDD
+551 STQVSFLCPDN

-579 DGTKNTYTLT
+579 NGTKNTYTLT
-589 LNNRDVVLPST
+589 LNDRDVVLPST
-600 PSNTHTG
+600 TSNTRTV
-607 EVADNAVIFAN
+607 ETTDNAVIFAN

-625 RIPIAIVLKDAPMTP
+625 RIPIAIVLKDAPVTP
-640 IFTALGGN
+640 LFTALGGS
-648 NNSYAGPTESDLGK
+648 NNSYTEPTESDLGK

-686 FDFDG
+686 FDFGG
-691 NPAWLTSEIK
+691 NPEWLTSEVK

-721 NLPNAKDVTVTLKN
+721 KLPGAKDVTVTLKN
-735 KIGGADRQFVISPNV
+735 KIGGADRKFVISPNV

-769 GKTITLYKLSGETQR
+769 GKTITLYRLSGETQK

-796 VESSNTSIVKIS
+796 VESNNTSIVKIS
-808 GPTEQ
+808 GSAEQ
-813 SVDAADYQLAAT
+813 SVDAANYQLVAT
-825 GTDSAQLTF
+825 GTGSAQLAF

-844 TYAVTVKNF
+844 TYTVTVKNF
-853 DAPQL
+853 SAPTL
-858 NSTFG
+858 NSYSG
-863 TLKSVPKNEGSSVL
+863 TLKAVPKNEGSSVL

-889 FEVSSAPNSF
+889 FEVSSAPNSS

-925 NKLDNSKT
+925 NKLDNTKT
-933 ATYSVTVTGVLY
+933 ATYNVTVTGILY

-961 DAAENVPWTTG
+961 DASGGVPWDSKM
-972 TSSYCSGKKG
+972 TSNYYCSGKKG
-982 GTWKVPRAAEYRT
+982 GTWYIPSSAECRT
-995 ILGGTSGSNTA
+995 ILRTSGNNDA
-1006 SEEIYQKYYNTVFAN
+1006 SSDVYN
-1021 RYYWTCDAH
+1021 RYYNKVFSNAYYWTRDA
-1030 NDTQSYILYVTANT
+1030 DYDPRSYIMYITMTSAS
-1044 GKGGAYVGV
+1044 VG
-1053 QNITYK
+1053 TSDRSYK
-1059 GFVRCVAKQ
+1059 GPVRCVAKY

>member
-16 LIGSLL
+16 LMGSLL

-27 GETQLDGENGT
+27 GETQLDGENGI

-61 TTTRDIATA
+61 TATRDIATA

-79 VYVFGSPTEDGT
+79 VYVFGASTEDGT

-169 GSIIEREGSP
+169 GSIMEREGSP
-179 TEADFLKYHTRLLND
+179 TEADFLKYHTRLLTGD
-194 IGATQPLVTPLA
+194 ILNSPLA

-263 AGYFPIVTCGAHPAA
+263 AGYFPIITCGAHPAA
-278 DGDLTTTNDKPFMG
+278 DGDLTTTADKPFMG
-292 DNANTGTQQGAFYCY
+292 ANANTGTQTGAFYCY

-326 ETETKE
+326 ETESKE

-369 RLEFILNVA
+369 RLEFTLNVT
-378 DWTDDGNIDDYE
+378 DWADDGNIDDYE
-390 PGNKPGEITVSIP
+390 PDNKPGEITVSIP
-403 TAFQGR
+403 PAFQDR
-409 STATLDAVRNVYT
+409 STAILDPDRNVYT
-422 VSMSLDDGS
+422 VSMSLDTGS

-456 SNWLVCN
+456 NNWLVCE
-463 PKTTTRIFSGSD
+463 PKTTIRISSGSD
-475 YIFYVKENYRGL
+475 YTFSIKEDYTGF

-510 VAVPQPLATTQPSKA
+510 VAVPQPLTTTQPEKA
-525 PNNESDNPNSFD
+525 PNGTSDNPNSFD
-537 VATATVTLYRITNS
+537 VTTATATLYRITNS
-551 QAQVSFLCPDD
+551 STQVSFLCPDN
-562 MEVVD
+562 MEVVG

-579 DGTKNTYTLT
+579 NGTKNTYTLT
-589 LNNRDVVLPST
+589 LNDRDVVLPST
-600 PSNTHTG
+600 TSNTRTV
-607 EVADNAVIFAN
+607 ETTDNAVIFAN

-640 IFTALGGN
+640 LFTALGGN
-648 NNSYAGPTESDLGK
+648 NNSYTEPTESDLGK

-686 FDFDG
+686 FDFG
-691 NPAWLTSEIK
+691 SNPEWLTSEVK
-701 TTGTSAGSNQQNV
+701 TTGTSAGSNQQSV

-735 KIGGADRQFVISPNV
+735 KIGGADRKFVISPNI
-750 GSLSFSGNSSWGV
+750 GSPSVAKSASSSSADSFSG
-763 DVLNTS
+763 S
-769 GKTITLYKLSGETQR
+769 GITLYKLGSGTSYMQLKA
-784 MTIKVNSWGGST
+784 TYWGGST
-796 VESSNTSIVKIS
+796 LTSSNTGALKVETVSSS
-808 GPTEQ
+808 GNDITYKLT
-813 SVDAADYQLAAT
+813 ALAVNNNIK
-825 GTDSAQLTF
+825 LTL
-834 ANRVDPTKKE
+834 ASRVDPTKTKE
-844 TYAVTVKNF
+844 YSVTIKEFVAPTLNVYSRTITSIKN
-853 DAPQL
+853 
-858 NSTFG
+858 NG
-863 TLKSVPKNEGSSVL
+863 G
-877 STTITVTPPVGG
+877 STTVTVTPPTDNYGYKVK
-889 FEVSSAPNSF
+889 SYDSYY
-899 IASYSVS
+899 ISYSNS
-906 GNNCTLK
+906 GNSYTINT
-913 AVKAGST
+913 VRVGST
-920 SITFR
+920 SIVFC
-925 NKLDNSKT
+925 NKMDDTKT
-933 ATYSVTVTGVLY
+933 ATLYVTINNSVNY
-945 EGQAVWKYEGF
+945 EGMAVWDYNGY

-961 DAAENVPWTTG
+961 DATTTVWDSNV
-972 TSSYCSGKKG
+972 SSDYYCRYKNGANWR
-982 GTWKVPRAAEYRT
+982 TPTEADMRA
-995 ILGGTSGSNTA
+995 ILGGVSGFDYASYWVYEYITSNGIFSGCTWTSESYDSSNA
-1006 SEEIYQKYYNTVFAN
+1006 RFLDIENGFMFVG
-1021 RYYWTCDAH
+1021 
-1030 NDTQSYILYVTANT
+1030 YIS
-1044 GKGGAYVGV
+1044 KSR
-1053 QNITYK
+1053 TYP
-1059 GFVRCVAKQ
+1059 VRCVAKK

>member
-16 LIGSLL
+16 LMGSLL

-27 GETQLDGENGT
+27 GETQLDGENGI

-61 TTTRDIATA
+61 TATRDIATA

-169 GSIIEREGSP
+169 GSIMEREGSP

-194 IGATQPLVTPLA
+194 IGVTQPLVTPLA

-218 DASVGTRLQVN
+218 DASVSTRLQVN

-263 AGYFPIVTCGAHPAA
+263 AGYFPIVTYGAHPAA
-278 DGDLTTTNDKPFMG
+278 DGDLTTTADKPFMG
-292 DNANTGTQQGAFYCY
+292 DNANTGTQTGAFYCY

-369 RLEFILNVA
+369 RLEFTLNVA
-378 DWTDDGNIDDYE
+378 DWADDGNIDDYE
-390 PGNKPGEITVSIP
+390 PDNKPGEITVSIP
-403 TAFQGR
+403 TAFQDR
-409 STATLDAVRNVYT
+409 STAILDPDRNVYT
-422 VSMSLDDGS
+422 VSMSLDAGS

-456 SNWLVCN
+456 NNWLVCE
-463 PKTTTRIFSGSD
+463 PKTTTRISSGSD
-475 YIFYVKENYRGL
+475 YTFSIKEDYTGL

-510 VAVPQPLATTQPSKA
+510 VAVPQPLTTTQPEKA
-525 PNNESDNPNSFD
+525 PNGTSDNPNSFD
-537 VATATVTLYRITNS
+537 VTTATATLYRITNS
-551 QAQVSFLCPDD
+551 STQVSFLCPDN

-579 DGTKNTYTLT
+579 NGTKNTYTLT
-589 LNNRDVVLPST
+589 LNDRDVVLPST
-600 PSNTHTG
+600 TSNTRTV
-607 EVADNAVIFAN
+607 ETTDNAVIFAN

-625 RIPIAIVLKDAPMTP
+625 RIPIAIVLKDAPVTP
-640 IFTALGGN
+640 LFTALGGS
-648 NNSYAGPTESDLGK
+648 NNSYTEPTESDLGK

-686 FDFDG
+686 FDFGG
-691 NPAWLTSEIK
+691 NPEWLTSEVK

-721 NLPNAKDVTVTLKN
+721 KLPGAKDVTVTLKN
-735 KIGGADRQFVISPNV
+735 KIGGADRKFVISPNV

-769 GKTITLYKLSGETQR
+769 GKTITLYRLSGETQK

-796 VESSNTSIVKIS
+796 VESNNTSIVKIS
-808 GPTEQ
+808 GSAEQ
-813 SVDAADYQLAAT
+813 SVDAANYQLVAT
-825 GTDSAQLTF
+825 GTGSAQLAF

-844 TYAVTVKNF
+844 TYTVTVKNF
-853 DAPQL
+853 SAPTL
-858 NSTFG
+858 NSYSG
-863 TLKSVPKNEGSSVL
+863 TLKAVPKNEGSSVL

-889 FEVSSAPNSF
+889 FEVSSAPNSS

-925 NKLDNSKT
+925 NKLDNTKT
-933 ATYSVTVTGVLY
+933 ATYNVTVTGILY

-961 DAAENVPWTTG
+961 DASGGVPWDSKM
-972 TSSYCSGKKG
+972 TSNYYCSGKKG
-982 GTWKVPRAAEYRT
+982 GTWYIPSSAECRT
-995 ILGGTSGSNTA
+995 ILRTSGNNDA
-1006 SEEIYQKYYNTVFAN
+1006 SSDVYN
-1021 RYYWTCDAH
+1021 RYYNKVFSNAYYWTRDA
-1030 NDTQSYILYVTANT
+1030 DYDPRSYIMYITMTSAS
-1044 GKGGAYVGV
+1044 VG
-1053 QNITYK
+1053 TSDRSYK
-1059 GFVRCVAKQ
+1059 GPVRCVAKY

>member
-16 LIGSLL
+16 LMGSLL

-61 TTTRDIATA
+61 TATRDIATA
-70 EENAISTLD
+70 DENAISTLD

-98 AYRENTDDL
+98 AYRENSDDL

-139 YCIANDTKPVNAD
+139 YCIANDTKPMNAD
-152 GTEVEADDFTPI
+152 GTEVEADDFTPV

-169 GSIIEREGSP
+169 GSIMEREGSP
-179 TEADFLKYHTRLLND
+179 TEADFLKYHTRLLTGD
-194 IGATQPLVTPLA
+194 ILNTPLA

-218 DASVGTRLQVN
+218 DASVSTRLQVN

-278 DGDLTTTNDKPFMG
+278 DGDLTTTADKPFMG
-292 DNANTGTQQGAFYCY
+292 DNANTGTQTGAFYCY

-326 ETETKE
+326 ETESKE

-369 RLEFILNVA
+369 RLEFTLNVA
-378 DWTDDGNIDDYE
+378 DWADDGNIDDYE
-390 PGNKPGEITVSIP
+390 PDNKPGEITVSIP
-403 TAFQGR
+403 TAFQDR
-409 STATLDAVRNVYT
+409 STAILDPDRNVYT

-456 SNWLVCN
+456 NNWLVCK
-463 PKTTTRIFSGSD
+463 PKTTTRISSGSD
-475 YIFYVKENYRGL
+475 YTFSIKEDYTGL

-510 VAVPQPLATTQPSKA
+510 VAVPQPLTTTQPEKA
-525 PNNESDNPNSFD
+525 PNGTSDNPNSFD
-537 VATATVTLYRITNS
+537 VTTATATLYRITNS
-551 QAQVSFLCPDD
+551 STQVSFLCPDN
-562 MEVVD
+562 MEVVG

-579 DGTKNTYTLT
+579 NGTKNTYTLT
-589 LNNRDVVLPST
+589 LNDRDVVLPST
-600 PSNTHTG
+600 TSNTRTV
-607 EVADNAVIFAN
+607 ETTDNAVIFAN

-625 RIPIAIVLKDAPMTP
+625 RIPIAIVLKDAPVTP
-640 IFTALGGN
+640 LFTALGGN

-686 FDFDG
+686 FDFG
-691 NPAWLTSEIK
+691 SNPEWLTSEIK
-701 TTGTSAGSNQQNV
+701 FDGSFSGSKSQSV

-735 KIGGADRQFVISPNV
+735 TIGGADRQFVISPNV
-750 GSLSFSGNSSWGV
+750 GSPSVAKSASSSSADSFSGQN
-763 DVLNTS
+763 
-769 GKTITLYKLSGETQR
+769 ITLYKLGSGTSYMQLKA
-784 MTIKVNSWGGST
+784 TYWGGST
-796 VESSNTSIVKIS
+796 LTSNSDAVSVTTVSTSDDVITYKLTANSVKS
-808 GPTEQ
+808 GVT
-813 SVDAADYQLAAT
+813 
-825 GTDSAQLTF
+825 LTLTS
-834 ANRVDPTKKE
+834 RVDPSKTQIYTVNVTEFKAPTLSK
-844 TYAVTVKNF
+844 TYATIGTVMNSDGYTTVRVTAPDGYGYKVKT
-853 DAPQL
+853 APSSYYVSYTISG
-858 NSTFG
+858 NDY
-863 TLKSVPKNEGSSVL
+863 TLTSVRPGSAQIVFCNKMDETKTAEFSVTINQTVHYNGKSVWYYNG
-877 STTITVTPPVGG
+877 
-889 FEVSSAPNSF
+889 
-899 IASYSVS
+899 Y
-906 GNNCTLK
+906 
-913 AVKAGST
+913 
-920 SITFR
+920 
-925 NKLDNSKT
+925 
-933 ATYSVTVTGVLY
+933 
-945 EGQAVWKYEGF
+945 
-956 YIAPV
+956 YIAP
-961 DAAENVPWTTG
+961 ENASSG
-972 TSSYCSGKKG
+972 TSWNSSLTSTYCSNKSGAS
-982 GTWKVPRAAEYRT
+982 WHVPSANEACAIYNVA
-995 ILGGTSGSNTA
+995 LGSNVTVDNTA
-1006 SEEIYQKYYNTVFAN
+1006 TNFLKNVFTSSE
-1021 RYYWTCDAH
+1021 YWTSTPA
-1030 NDTQSYILYVTANT
+1030 SSGGPYIIHPYS
-1044 GKGGAYVGV
+1044 GKIY
-1053 QNITYK
+1053 NSDSDTYK
-1059 GFVRCVAKQ
+1059 LCIRCVSR